1 MRQVRSSRA
10 TVYALLVLVLSCAF
24 ALACMVP
31 DMGSAW
37 ADDASESGA
46 ASYEQEQ
53 SPDAGNGGEQEG
65 DGDAVT
71 PGTPD
76 ASGDTEQPSAPGD
89 GVVSPDSEQPAEP
102 DAPATGD
109 SDQPGVPAP
118 GESAQP
124 DAPAA
129 GNPDSSAQPDVPA
142 TPDNSAGSGSD
153 QPSAPGDGAA
163 AGTDKPAEGDGN
175 PADKPAEKDDAADK
189 PAGDTEADAVTP
201 VAPVELL
208 NFAYARHAAPV
219 LGDKVPFV
227 VALQDENAQPAKG
240 VLTVRGALGDVAFE
254 STRIDGR
261 FLVFELATESLGAG
275 QAQLVQLEVTYA
287 DESRGV
293 VDFLADDAACVIEVA
308 QEAPE
313 AADAGAEGASDT
325 ADVVDPTAAQEASA
339 QDAAGKMS
347 LPADAR
353 LWVFQKDD
361 VAKVFDGPAI
371 EIEQAVAE
379 KLLALGFGEFE
390 VVPVPTEADALA
402 ASKPYLYKDTPA
414 NEWYVT
420 EGWLDYVSS
429 SDLMTGYTTGSD
441 AGNFGPQ
448 DQISR
453 AQVLVILYRYANPSS
468 DATTNPSSYG
478 TTTHFYDVA
487 TGEYFTAAVEW
498 AYQNGITTGYIGT
511 GLFGP
516 NDPVTRQDLA
526 TMLHRFAKGCGV
538 GGNLGNISSFPD
550 ANEVNAYA
558 WNAMR
563 WANGRGIITGDKTQT
578 PARLKPQA
586 NTTRAEAAK
595 MFTVLVRDTLDGA
608 QLQGPAWTYS
618 SLSTPNHY
626 LIAGGNITATP
637 QVSGST
643 SDLTYE
649 YGWYNTAGET
659 WRSGSKKDASFSYYL
674 GGSGTFTLWCQVTD
688 SNGISRI
695 QTAEVIVWQA
705 LAPTAN
711 DAWDMH
717 TWTIGVN
724 HTAPSNNGFT
734 FEYVWKKGMY
744 EDTATTLGREKS
756 TSTSKTVWLDSDGFY
771 WLYAKVTDP
780 EGHQSYA
787 GTRVKV
793 ISGDSVYVYN
803 MIRNLTSPTEWLLA
817 VDTESCLVGVYYKMP
832 YGWEEG
838 ALWLCSPGTY
848 YTPTVK
854 GLFSVGSRGY
864 YFDSYGVRCYYW
876 TQFYGDYLFHSTT
889 YYTSGAPKDTRLG
902 MHLSHG
908 CVRLETSNAK
918 WINETIPSGTTVYV
932 Y

>member
-10 TVYALLVLVLSCAF
+10 TVYALLVLVLSCVF
-24 ALACMVP
+24 ALACMAP
-31 DMGSAW
+31 GMGSAW
-37 ADDASESGA
+37 ADDASEPGTA
-46 ASYEQEQ
+46 GYEQQ
-53 SPDAGNGGEQEG
+53 GPATDNGGEQEG
-65 DGDAVT
+65 DGDDVT
-71 PGTPD
+71 PGAPD
-76 ASGDTEQPSAPGD
+76 APGDPDQPSAPGD
-89 GVVSPDSEQPAEP
+89 GVVSPDPGQPAEP
-102 DAPATGD
+102 GAPATGD
-109 SDQPGVPAP
+109 SDQPEAPVP
-118 GESAQP
+118 GEP
-124 DAPAA
+124 DAPAT
-129 GNPDSSAQPDVPA
+129 GNPDSPAQPDVPA
-142 TPDNSAGSGSD
+142 TPDNSAGIGSD
-153 QPSAPGDGAA
+153 QPSAPGEGAA
-163 AGTDKPAEGDGN
+163 SGADKPAEGDGN
-175 PADKPAEKDDAADK
+175 PADKPADKDDAADK
-189 PAGDTEADAVTP
+189 PAGDTEADDAAP
-201 VAPVELL
+201 VAPVELV
-208 NFAYARHAAPV
+208 NFAYASHAAPV

-240 VLTVRGALGDVAFE
+240 VLTVRGALGDVTFE
-254 STRIDGR
+254 STHVDGR
-261 FLVFELATESLGAG
+261 FLVFDLATESLGVG

-293 VDFLADDAACVIEVA
+293 VDFLADGAAYVIGVA

-313 AADAGAEGASDT
+313 AADAGAEGASD
-325 ADVVDPTAAQEASA
+325 AAAAADPTVAQEAFA
-339 QDAAGKMS
+339 QGAAVKMN

-353 LWVFQKDD
+353 LWLFQKDEP
-361 VAKVFDGPAI
+361 AKVFDGSSI
-371 EIEQAVAE
+371 EVEQAVAE
-379 KLLALGFGEFE
+379 KLLVLGFGEFE
-390 VVPVPTEADALA
+390 VVPAPTEADALA

-429 SDLMTGYTTGSD
+429 SGLMTGYTTGAD

-478 TTTHFYDVA
+478 KTSHFYDVP
-487 TGEYFTAAVEW
+487 TDEYFTAAVEW

-538 GGNLGNISSFPD
+538 GGSLGNISSFPD

-595 MFTVLVRDTLDGA
+595 MFTVLVRDTLNGA

-659 WRSGSKKDASFSYYL
+659 WRSGSKKDASFSFYL

-705 LAPTAN
+705 LAPTAT

-724 HTAPSNNGFT
+724 HTAPSNDGFT

-744 EDTATTLGREKS
+744 EDTAVTLGREKS
-756 TSTSKTVWLDSDGFY
+756 ISTSKTVWLDSDGFY
-771 WLYAKVTDP
+771 WLYTKVTDP

-803 MIRNLTSPTEWLLA
+803 KIRNLTSPTEWLLA

-848 YTPTVK
+848 YTPTVT

-889 YYTSGAPKDTRLG
+889 YSTNGSPIDTRLG

-908 CVRLETSNAK
+908 CVRLEISNAR
-918 WINETIPSGTTVYV
+918 WIYETIPSGTTVLV

>member
-10 TVYALLVLVLSCAF
+10 TVYALLVLVLSCVF
-24 ALACMVP
+24 ALACMAP
-31 DMGSAW
+31 GMGSAW
-37 ADDASESGA
+37 ADDASEPGTA
-46 ASYEQEQ
+46 GYEQQ
-53 SPDAGNGGEQEG
+53 GPATDNGGEQEG
-65 DGDAVT
+65 DGDDVT

-76 ASGDTEQPSAPGD
+76 ASGDAEQPAAPGD
-89 GVVSPDSEQPAEP
+89 APVSPDPEQPAGP
-102 DAPATGD
+102 DAPAAGNP
-109 SDQPGVPAP
+109 DQPESPAP
-118 GESAQP
+118 GES

-142 TPDNSAGSGSD
+142 TPDNSAGIGSD
-153 QPSAPGDGAA
+153 QPSAPGEGAA
-163 AGTDKPAEGDGN
+163 SGADKPAEGDGN
-175 PADKPAEKDDAADK
+175 PADKDDAADK

-201 VAPVELL
+201 VAPVELV
-208 NFAYARHAAPV
+208 NFAYASHAAPA
-219 LGDKVPFV
+219 LGDKVPFA

-240 VLTVRGALGDVAFE
+240 VLTVRGALGDVTFE
-254 STRIDGR
+254 STRTDGR
-261 FLVFELATESLGAG
+261 FLVFDLATESLGVG

-293 VDFLADDAACVIEVA
+293 VDFLADGAAYVIEVA

-313 AADAGAEGASDT
+313 AADAGAEGASD
-325 ADVVDPTAAQEASA
+325 AAAAADPTVAQEASA
-339 QDAAGKMS
+339 QGAAVKMN
-347 LPADAR
+347 LPTDAR
-353 LWVFQKDD
+353 LWLFQKDE
-361 VAKVFDGPAI
+361 VARVFDGPAI

-379 KLLALGFGEFE
+379 KLLVLGFGEFE
-390 VVPVPTEADALA
+390 VVPAPTEADALA

-420 EGWLDYVSS
+420 EGWLDYVTSS
-429 SDLMTGYTTGSD
+429 GLMTGYTTGAD

-478 TTTHFYDVA
+478 RTSHFYDVP
-487 TGEYFTAAVEW
+487 TGEYYTAAVEW

-595 MFTVLVRDTLDGA
+595 MFTVLVRDTLNGA

-659 WRSGSKKDASFSYYL
+659 WRSGSKKDASFSFYL

-688 SNGISRI
+688 SSGISRI

-705 LAPTAN
+705 LAPTATS
-711 DAWDMH
+711 AWDMH
-717 TWTIGVN
+717 SWTIGVN
-724 HTAPSNNGFT
+724 HTAPSNSGFT

-744 EDTATTLGREKS
+744 EDTAATLGREKS
-756 TSTSKTVWLDSDGFY
+756 TNTSKTVWLDSDGFY

-793 ISGDSVYVYN
+793 VSGASVYMYN
-803 MIRNLTSPTEWLLA
+803 EIRNLTSPTEWLLA

-838 ALWLCSPGTY
+838 ALWACSPGTY
-848 YTPTVK
+848 YTPTVT

-876 TQFYGDYLFHSTT
+876 TQFWGDYLFHSTT
-889 YYTSGAPKDTRLG
+889 YSTNGVPIDTRLG

-918 WINETIPSGTTVYV
+918 WIYETIPSGTTVYV

>member
-1 MRQVRSSRA
+1 MRQVRSSRV
-10 TVYALLVLVLSCAF
+10 TVYALLVLVLSCVF
-24 ALACMVP
+24 ALACMAP
-31 DMGSAW
+31 GMGSAW
-37 ADDASESGA
+37 ADDASESA
-46 ASYEQEQ
+46 AAGYEQQ
-53 SPDAGNGGEQEG
+53 APGAGDDGEQQG
-65 DGDAVT
+65 DGDAAT

-89 GVVSPDSEQPAEP
+89 GVVSPDPGQPAEP
-102 DAPATGD
+102 DTPATGD
-109 SDQPGVPAP
+109 PDQPAAPAP
-118 GESAQP
+118 GEPAQP
-124 DAPAA
+124 DAPA
-129 GNPDSSAQPDVPA
+129 
-142 TPDNSAGSGSD
+142 TPDNSTGAGSD

-163 AGTDKPAEGDGN
+163 AGADKPAEGDGSS
-175 PADKPAEKDDAADK
+175 ADKPAEKDDAADK
-189 PAGDTEADAVTP
+189 PAGDTEADAVIP
-201 VAPVELL
+201 VAPVELVS
-208 NFAYARHAAPV
+208 FAYASHAAPA
-219 LGDKVPFV
+219 LGDKVPLAI
-227 VALQDENAQPAKG
+227 ALQDENAQPAKG
-240 VLTVRGALGDVAFE
+240 VLTVRGALGDVTFE
-254 STRIDGR
+254 STRTDGR
-261 FLVFELATESLGAG
+261 FLVFDLATESLGVG
-275 QAQLVQLEVTYA
+275 QAQLVQLEVTFA
-287 DESRGV
+287 DGSRSV
-293 VDFLADDAACVIEVA
+293 VDFLADAAAYTIEVA
-308 QEAPE
+308 QEASAPTDVDAE
-313 AADAGAEGASDT
+313 DAPDAAD
-325 ADVVDPTAAQEASA
+325 PTVEQEASA
-339 QDAAGKMS
+339 QDASGKMN

-353 LWVFQKDD
+353 LWLFQKDEP
-361 VAKVFDGPAI
+361 AKVFDGSSI
-371 EIEQAVAE
+371 EVEQAVAE

-390 VVPVPTEADALA
+390 VVPAPIEPNTLSTE
-402 ASKPYLYKDTPA
+402 PYLYKDTPA

-420 EGWLDYVSS
+420 EGWLDYVTSS
-429 SDLMTGYTTGSD
+429 GLMTGYTTGAD

-478 TTTHFYDVA
+478 KTSHFYDVP
-487 TGEYFTAAVEW
+487 TGEYYTAAVEW

-595 MFTVLVRDTLDGA
+595 MFTVLVRDTLNGA

-659 WRSGSKKDASFSYYL
+659 WRSGSKKDASFSFYL

-705 LAPTAN
+705 LAPTATS
-711 DAWDMH
+711 AWDMH
-717 TWTIGVN
+717 SWTIGVN
-724 HTAPSNNGFT
+724 HTAPSNSGFT

-744 EDTATTLGREKS
+744 EDTAATLGREKS
-756 TSTSKTVWLDSDGFY
+756 TNTSKTVWLDSDGFY

-793 ISGDSVYVYN
+793 VSGASVYMYN
-803 MIRNLTSPTEWLLA
+803 EIRNLTSPTEWLLA

-838 ALWLCSPGTY
+838 ALWACSPGTY
-848 YTPTVK
+848 YTPTVT

-876 TQFYGDYLFHSTT
+876 TQFWGDYLFHSTT
-889 YYTSGAPKDTRLG
+889 YSTNGVPIDTRLG

-918 WINETIPSGTTVYV
+918 WIYETIPSGTTVYV

>member
-10 TVYALLVLVLSCAF
+10 TVYALLVLVLSCVF

-31 DMGSAW
+31 GMGSAW

-46 ASYEQEQ
+46 AGYEQQ
-53 SPDAGNGGEQEG
+53 GPDAGNGGEQEG

-71 PGTPD
+71 PGAPD
-76 ASGDTEQPSAPGD
+76 ASGDTEQPAAPGD
-89 GVVSPDSEQPAEP
+89 GVVSPDPEQPAEP
-102 DAPATGD
+102 DAPVTGD
-109 SDQPGVPAP
+109 PDQPAAPVP
-118 GESAQP
+118 GEPAQP
-124 DAPAA
+124 DAPA
-129 GNPDSSAQPDVPA
+129 
-142 TPDNSAGSGSD
+142 TPDNSTGAGSD

-163 AGTDKPAEGDGN
+163 AGADKPAEGDGST
-175 PADKPAEKDDAADK
+175 ADKPAEKDDAADK
-189 PAGDTEADAVTP
+189 PAGDTEADAV
-201 VAPVELL
+201 APAELV
-208 NFAYARHAAPV
+208 NFAYASHAAPA
-219 LGDKVPFV
+219 LGDKVSLAI
-227 VALQDENAQPAKG
+227 ALQDENAQPAKG
-240 VLTVRGALGDVAFE
+240 VLTVRGALGDVTFE
-254 STRIDGR
+254 SMRTDGR
-261 FLVFELATESLGAG
+261 FLVFDLDTESLGVG
-275 QAQLVQLEVTYA
+275 QAQLVQLEVTFA
-287 DESRGV
+287 DGSRSM
-293 VDFLADDAACVIEVA
+293 VDFLVDAAAYTIEVA
-308 QEAPE
+308 QEASAPTD
-313 AADAGAEGASDT
+313 ADAEGASSA
-325 ADVVDPTAAQEASA
+325 ADAADPTVVQ
-339 QDAAGKMS
+339 QDAAGKMN

-353 LWVFQKDD
+353 LWLFQKDEP
-361 VAKVFDGPAI
+361 AKVFDGFSI
-371 EIEQAVAE
+371 EVEQAVAE

-390 VVPVPTEADALA
+390 VVPAPAEPNILSTE
-402 ASKPYLYKDTPA
+402 PYLYKDTPA

-420 EGWLDYVSS
+420 EGWLDYVTSS
-429 SDLMTGYTTGSD
+429 GLMTGYTTGAD

-468 DATTNPSSYG
+468 GATTNPSSYG
-478 TTTHFYDVA
+478 TTTHFYDVP

-595 MFTVLVRDTLDGA
+595 MFTVLVRDTLNGA

-643 SDLTYE
+643 SDLSYE

-705 LAPTAN
+705 LAPTATSE
-711 DAWDMH
+711 WDMH

-724 HTAPSNNGFT
+724 HTAPSNSGFT

-744 EDTATTLGREKS
+744 EDTAATLGREKS
-756 TSTSKTVWLDSDGFY
+756 TNTSKTVWLDSDGFY

-793 ISGDSVYVYN
+793 VSGASVYMYN
-803 MIRNLTSPTEWLLA
+803 EIRNLTSPTEWLLA

-838 ALWLCSPGTY
+838 ALWACSPGTY
-848 YTPTVK
+848 YTPTVT

-876 TQFYGDYLFHSTT
+876 TQFWGDYLFHSTT
-889 YYTSGAPKDTRLG
+889 YSTNGVPIDTRLG

-918 WINETIPSGTTVYV
+918 WIYETIPSGTTVYV

>member
-1 MRQVRSSRA
+1 MRQVRSSRV
-10 TVYALLVLVLSCAF
+10 TVYALLVLVLSCVF
-24 ALACMVP
+24 ALACMAP
-31 DMGSAW
+31 GMGSAW
-37 ADDASESGA
+37 ADDASESGT
-46 ASYEQEQ
+46 ASYEQQ
-53 SPDAGNGGEQEG
+53 GPDAGDDGEQQG

-89 GVVSPDSEQPAEP
+89 GVVSPDPGQPAEP

-109 SDQPGVPAP
+109 PDQPAAPAP
-118 GESAQP
+118 GEPAQP
-124 DAPAA
+124 DA
-129 GNPDSSAQPDVPA
+129 PA
-142 TPDNSAGSGSD
+142 TPDNSAGAGSD

-163 AGTDKPAEGDGN
+163 DGADKPAEGDGSS
-175 PADKPAEKDDAADK
+175 ADKPAEKNDAADK
-189 PAGDTEADAVTP
+189 PAGDTEADAVAP
-201 VAPVELL
+201 VAPAELV
-208 NFAYARHAAPV
+208 NFAYASHAAPA
-219 LGDKVPFV
+219 LGDKVPLAI
-227 VALQDENAQPAKG
+227 ALQDENAQPAKG
-240 VLTVRGALGDVAFE
+240 VLTMRGALGDVAFE
-254 STRIDGR
+254 STRTDGR
-261 FLVFELATESLGAG
+261 FLVFDLATESLGVG
-275 QAQLVQLEVTYA
+275 QAQLVQLEVTFA
-287 DESRGV
+287 DGSRSV
-293 VDFLADDAACVIEVA
+293 VDFLADAAAYTIEVA
-308 QEAPE
+308 QEASAPTD
-313 AADAGAEGASDT
+313 ADAEDAPDA
-325 ADVVDPTAAQEASA
+325 ADPTAAQ
-339 QDAAGKMS
+339 QDASGKMN

-353 LWVFQKDD
+353 LWLFQKDEP
-361 VAKVFDGPAI
+361 AKVFDGSSI
-371 EIEQAVAE
+371 EVEQAVAE
-379 KLLALGFGEFE
+379 KLLVLGFGEFE
-390 VVPVPTEADALA
+390 VVPAPTEADALA

-420 EGWLDYVSS
+420 EGWLDYVTSS
-429 SDLMTGYTTGSD
+429 GLMTGYTTGAD

-478 TTTHFYDVA
+478 KTSHFYDVP

-626 LIAGGNITATP
+626 LIAGGNIIATP

-659 WRSGSKKDASFSYYL
+659 WRSGSKKDASFSFYL

-705 LAPTAN
+705 LAPTATS
-711 DAWDMH
+711 AWDMH
-717 TWTIGVN
+717 SWTIGVN
-724 HTAPSNNGFT
+724 HTAPSNSGFT

-803 MIRNLTSPTEWLLA
+803 KIRNLTSPTEWLLA

-848 YTPTVK
+848 YTPTVT

-889 YYTSGAPKDTRLG
+889 YSTNGSPIDTRLG

-908 CVRLETSNAK
+908 CVRLEISNAR
-918 WINETIPSGTTVYV
+918 WIYETIPSGTTVLV

>member
-1 MRQVRSSRA
+1 
-10 TVYALLVLVLSCAF
+10 
-24 ALACMVP
+24 
-31 DMGSAW
+31 MGSAW
-37 ADDASESGA
+37 ADDASESSIAG
-46 ASYEQEQ
+46 YEQQ
-53 SPDAGNGGEQEG
+53 QGPDAGNGGEQEG
-65 DGDAVT
+65 DGDDVT
-71 PGTPD
+71 PGAPD
-76 ASGDTEQPSAPGD
+76 ASGDTEQPAAPGD
-89 GVVSPDSEQPAEP
+89 GFVSPGPEQPAGP

-109 SDQPGVPAP
+109 PDQPGVPAP
-118 GESAQP
+118 GEP
-124 DAPAA
+124 
-129 GNPDSSAQPDVPA
+129 AQPDVPA
-142 TPDNSAGSGSD
+142 TPDNSAGAGSD
-153 QPSAPGDGAA
+153 QTSAPGDGVA
-163 AGTDKPAEGDGN
+163 AGADKPAEGDGST
-175 PADKPAEKDDAADK
+175 ADKPAEKDDAADK
-189 PAGDTEADAVTP
+189 PAGDTEVDA

-208 NFAYARHAAPV
+208 NFAYISHAAPV
-219 LGDKVPFV
+219 LGDKVLLAI
-227 VALQDENAQPAKG
+227 ALQDENAQLAKG
-240 VLTVRGALGDVAFE
+240 VLTVRGALGDVTFE
-254 STRIDGR
+254 STRTDGR
-261 FLVFELATESLGAG
+261 FLVFDLATESLGVG
-275 QAQLVQLEVTYA
+275 QAQLVQLEVTFA

-293 VDFLADDAACVIEVA
+293 VDFLVDAAAYVIEVA
-308 QEAPE
+308 QEASVPADAE
-313 AADAGAEGASDT
+313 DAPDAADS
-325 ADVVDPTAAQEASA
+325 TAAQETSA
-339 QDAAGKMS
+339 QDAAGKMN

-353 LWVFQKDD
+353 LWLFQKDEA
-361 VAKVFDGPAI
+361 AKVLDGSAI

-379 KLLALGFGEFE
+379 KLLSLGFGEFE
-390 VVPVPTEADALA
+390 VVPAPTEPNVL
-402 ASKPYLYKDTPA
+402 STEPYLYKDTPA

-420 EGWLDYVSS
+420 EGWLDYVTSS
-429 SDLMTGYTTGSD
+429 GLMTGYTTGAS

-478 TTTHFYDVA
+478 TTTHFYDVP
-487 TGEYFTAAVEW
+487 TGEYYTAAVEW

-578 PARLKPQA
+578 PARLKPQD

-595 MFTVLVRDTLDGA
+595 MFTVLVRDTLNGA

-705 LAPTAN
+705 LAPTATSE
-711 DAWDMH
+711 WDMH

-724 HTAPSNNGFT
+724 HTAPSNSGFT

-744 EDTATTLGREKS
+744 EDTAATLGREKS
-756 TSTSKTVWLDSDGFY
+756 TNTSKTVWLNSDGFY

-793 ISGDSVYVYN
+793 ISGDSVYMYN
-803 MIRNLTSPTEWLLA
+803 EIRNLTSPTEWLLA

-864 YFDSYGVRCYYW
+864 SFDSYGVRCYYW

-889 YYTSGAPKDTRLG
+889 YYTNGAPKDTRLG

-918 WINETIPSGTTVYV
+918 WIYETIPSGTTVYV

>member
-1 MRQVRSSRA
+1 MRQVRSSRV
-10 TVYALLVLVLSCAF
+10 TVYALLVLVLSCVF

-31 DMGSAW
+31 GMGSAW

-65 DGDAVT
+65 DGDAAT

-89 GVVSPDSEQPAEP
+89 GVVSPDPGQPAEP
-102 DAPATGD
+102 DTPATGD
-109 SDQPGVPAP
+109 SDQPAAPAP
-118 GESAQP
+118 GEPAQP
-124 DAPAA
+124 DAPA
-129 GNPDSSAQPDVPA
+129 
-142 TPDNSAGSGSD
+142 TPDNSTGAGSD
-153 QPSAPGDGAA
+153 QPSAPGDGAVA
-163 AGTDKPAEGDGN
+163 DTDKPAEGDGSS
-175 PADKPAEKDDAADK
+175 ADKPTEKDDAADK

-201 VAPVELL
+201 VAPAELL
-208 NFAYARHAAPV
+208 NFAYASHAAPA
-219 LGDKVPFV
+219 LGDKVPLAI
-227 VALQDENAQPAKG
+227 ALQDENAQPAKG
-240 VLTVRGALGDVAFE
+240 VLTVRGALGDVTFE
-254 STRIDGR
+254 STRTDGR
-261 FLVFELATESLGAG
+261 FLVFDLATESLGVG
-275 QAQLVQLEVTYA
+275 QAQLVQLEVTFA
-287 DESRGV
+287 DGSRSV
-293 VDFLADDAACVIEVA
+293 VDFLADAAAYTIEVA
-308 QEAPE
+308 QEASAPTDADAE
-313 AADAGAEGASDT
+313 DASSAADAAG
-325 ADVVDPTAAQEASA
+325 PTAAQ
-339 QDAAGKMS
+339 QDAAGKMN

-353 LWVFQKDD
+353 LWLFQKGEP
-361 VAKVFDGPAI
+361 AKVFDGSTI
-371 EIEQAVAE
+371 EVEQAMAE

-390 VVPVPTEADALA
+390 VVPAPTEIDALA

-420 EGWLDYVSS
+420 EGWLDYVTSS
-429 SDLMTGYTTGSD
+429 GLMTGYTTGAD

-478 TTTHFYDVA
+478 TTTHFYDVP
-487 TGEYFTAAVEW
+487 TGEYYTAAVEW

-595 MFTVLVRDTLDGA
+595 MFTVLVRDTLNGA

-643 SDLTYE
+643 SDLSYE

-659 WRSGSKKDASFSYYL
+659 WRSGSKKDTSFSYYL

-695 QTAEVIVWQA
+695 QSAEVIVWQA
-705 LAPTAN
+705 LAPTATSE
-711 DAWDMH
+711 WDMH

-724 HTAPSNNGFT
+724 HTAPSNSGFT

-744 EDTATTLGREKS
+744 EDTAATLGREKS
-756 TSTSKTVWLDSDGFY
+756 TNTSKTVWLDSDGFY

-854 GLFSVGSRGY
+854 GLFSVDSRGY

-889 YYTSGAPKDTRLG
+889 YYTNGAPKDTRLG

-918 WINETIPSGTTVYV
+918 WIYETIPSGTTVYV

>member
-1 MRQVRSSRA
+1 MRQGRSSRA
-10 TVYALLVLVLSCAF
+10 AVYALLVLVLSCVF

-31 DMGSAW
+31 GMGSAW
-37 ADDASESGA
+37 ADDASESSIAG
-46 ASYEQEQ
+46 YEQQ
-53 SPDAGNGGEQEG
+53 QGPDAGNGGEQEG
-65 DGDAVT
+65 DGDDVT
-71 PGTPD
+71 PGAPD
-76 ASGDTEQPSAPGD
+76 ASGDTEQPAAPGD
-89 GVVSPDSEQPAEP
+89 GVVSPGPEQPAGP

-109 SDQPGVPAP
+109 PDQPGVPAP
-118 GESAQP
+118 GEP
-124 DAPAA
+124 
-129 GNPDSSAQPDVPA
+129 AQPDVPA
-142 TPDNSAGSGSD
+142 TPDNSAGAGSD
-153 QPSAPGDGAA
+153 QPSAPGDGVA
-163 AGTDKPAEGDGN
+163 AGADKPAEGDGST
-175 PADKPAEKDDAADK
+175 ADKPAEKDDAADK
-189 PAGDTEADAVTP
+189 PAGDTEVDA

-208 NFAYARHAAPV
+208 NFAYISHAAPV
-219 LGDKVPFV
+219 LGDKVLLAI
-227 VALQDENAQPAKG
+227 ALQDENAQLAKG
-240 VLTVRGALGDVAFE
+240 VLTVRGALGDVTFE
-254 STRIDGR
+254 STRTDGR
-261 FLVFELATESLGAG
+261 FLVFDLATESLGVG
-275 QAQLVQLEVTYA
+275 QAQLVQLEVTFA

-293 VDFLADDAACVIEVA
+293 VDFLVDAAAYVIEVA
-308 QEAPE
+308 QEASVPADAE
-313 AADAGAEGASDT
+313 DAPDAADS
-325 ADVVDPTAAQEASA
+325 TAAQETSA
-339 QDAAGKMS
+339 QDAAGKMN

-353 LWVFQKDD
+353 LWLFQKDEA
-361 VAKVFDGPAI
+361 AKVLDGSAI

-379 KLLALGFGEFE
+379 KLLSLGFGEFE
-390 VVPVPTEADALA
+390 VVPAPTEPNVL
-402 ASKPYLYKDTPA
+402 STEPYLYKDTPA

-420 EGWLDYVSS
+420 EGWLDYVTSS
-429 SDLMTGYTTGSD
+429 GLMTGYTTGAS

-478 TTTHFYDVA
+478 TTTHFYDVP
-487 TGEYFTAAVEW
+487 TGEYYTAAVEW

-578 PARLKPQA
+578 PARLKPQD

-595 MFTVLVRDTLDGA
+595 MFTVLVRDTLNGA

-643 SDLTYE
+643 SDLAYE

-705 LAPTAN
+705 LAPTATSE
-711 DAWDMH
+711 WDMH

-724 HTAPSNNGFT
+724 HTAPSNSGFT

-744 EDTATTLGREKS
+744 EDTAATLGREKS
-756 TSTSKTVWLDSDGFY
+756 TNTSKTVWLNSDGFY

-793 ISGDSVYVYN
+793 ISGDSVYMYN
-803 MIRNLTSPTEWLLA
+803 EIRNLTSPTEWLLA

-848 YTPTVK
+848 YTPTVR

-864 YFDSYGVRCYYW
+864 SFDSYGVRCYYW

-889 YYTSGAPKDTRLG
+889 YYTNGAPKDTRLG

-918 WINETIPSGTTVYV
+918 WIYETIPSGTTVYV

>member
-1 MRQVRSSRA
+1 MRQVRSSRV
-10 TVYALLVLVLSCAF
+10 TVYALLVLVLSCVF
-24 ALACMVP
+24 VLACMVP
-31 DMGSAW
+31 GMGSAW

-46 ASYEQEQ
+46 ASYEREQ
-53 SPDAGNGGEQEG
+53 SPDAGNGGEREG
-65 DGDAVT
+65 DGDAAT

-89 GVVSPDSEQPAEP
+89 GVVSPDPGQPAEP
-102 DAPATGD
+102 DTPATGD
-109 SDQPGVPAP
+109 PDQPAAPAP
-118 GESAQP
+118 GEPAQP
-124 DAPAA
+124 DA
-129 GNPDSSAQPDVPA
+129 PA
-142 TPDNSAGSGSD
+142 TPDNSAGIGSD

-163 AGTDKPAEGDGN
+163 AGADKPAEGDGSS
-175 PADKPAEKDDAADK
+175 ADKPAEKDDAADK

-201 VAPVELL
+201 VAPAELV
-208 NFAYARHAAPV
+208 NFAYASHAAPA
-219 LGDKVPFV
+219 LGDKVPF
-227 VALQDENAQPAKG
+227 AIAPQDENAQPAKG
-240 VLTVRGALGDVAFE
+240 VLTVRGALGDVTFE
-254 STRIDGR
+254 STRTDGR
-261 FLVFELATESLGAG
+261 FLVFDLATESLGVG
-275 QAQLVQLEVTYA
+275 QAQLVQLEVTFA
-287 DESRGV
+287 DGSRSV
-293 VDFLADDAACVIEVA
+293 VDFLADAAAYTIEVA
-308 QEAPE
+308 QEASAPTD
-313 AADAGAEGASDT
+313 ADAEGASSA
-325 ADVVDPTAAQEASA
+325 ADAADPTAAQ
-339 QDAAGKMS
+339 QDAAGKMN

-353 LWVFQKDD
+353 LWLFQKDEP
-361 VAKVFDGPAI
+361 AKVFDGSSI
-371 EIEQAVAE
+371 EVEQAVAE

-390 VVPVPTEADALA
+390 VVSAPTEIDALA

-420 EGWLDYVSS
+420 EGWLDYVTSS
-429 SDLMTGYTTGSD
+429 GLMTGYTTGAD

-478 TTTHFYDVA
+478 TATHFYDVP
-487 TGEYFTAAVEW
+487 TGEYYTAAVEW

-578 PARLKPQA
+578 PARLKPQD

-595 MFTVLVRDTLDGA
+595 MFTVLVRDTLNGA

-659 WRSGSKKDASFSYYL
+659 WRSGSKKDTSFSFYL

-705 LAPTAN
+705 LAPTATSE
-711 DAWDMH
+711 WDMH

-724 HTAPSNNGFT
+724 HTAPSNSGFT

-744 EDTATTLGREKS
+744 EDTAATLGREKS
-756 TSTSKTVWLDSDGFY
+756 TNTSKTVWLDSDGFY

-793 ISGDSVYVYN
+793 VSGASVYMYN
-803 MIRNLTSPTEWLLA
+803 EIRNLTSPTEWLLA

-838 ALWLCSPGTY
+838 ALWACSPGTY
-848 YTPTVK
+848 YTPTVT

-889 YYTSGAPKDTRLG
+889 YYTNGAPKDTRLG

-918 WINETIPSGTTVYV
+918 WIYETIPSGTTVYV

>member
-10 TVYALLVLVLSCAF
+10 TVYALLVLVLSCVF
-24 ALACMVP
+24 ALACMAP
-31 DMGSAW
+31 GMGSAW

-46 ASYEQEQ
+46 ASYEQQ
-53 SPDAGNGGEQEG
+53 GPDAGDDGEQQG
-65 DGDAVT
+65 DGDAAM
-71 PGTPD
+71 PGAPD

-89 GVVSPDSEQPAEP
+89 GAVSPDPGQPAGP

-109 SDQPGVPAP
+109 SDQPEAPAP

-124 DAPAA
+124 DAPA
-129 GNPDSSAQPDVPA
+129 
-142 TPDNSAGSGSD
+142 TPDNSADTGSD

-163 AGTDKPAEGDGN
+163 AGTDKPAEGDGST
-175 PADKPAEKDDAADK
+175 ADKPAEKDDAADK

-201 VAPVELL
+201 VAPVELV
-208 NFAYARHAAPV
+208 NFAYASHAAPA
-219 LGDKVPFV
+219 LGDKVPLAI
-227 VALQDENAQPAKG
+227 ALQDENAQPAKG
-240 VLTVRGALGDVAFE
+240 VLTVRGALGDVTFE
-254 STRIDGR
+254 STRTDGR
-261 FLVFELATESLGAG
+261 FLVFDLATESLGVG
-275 QAQLVQLEVTYA
+275 QAQLVQLEVTFA
-287 DESRGV
+287 DGSRSV
-293 VDFLADDAACVIEVA
+293 VDFLADAAAYTIEVA
-308 QEAPE
+308 QEASAPT
-313 AADAGAEGASDT
+313 DAEGASDT
-325 ADVVDPTAAQEASA
+325 ADAADPMAAQETSA
-339 QDAAGKMS
+339 QDASGKMN

-353 LWVFQKDD
+353 LWLFQKDEP
-361 VAKVFDGPAI
+361 AKVFDGSSI
-371 EIEQAVAE
+371 EVEQAVAE

-390 VVPVPTEADALA
+390 VVPAPIEPNTLSTE
-402 ASKPYLYKDTPA
+402 PYLYKDTPA

-420 EGWLDYVSS
+420 EGWLDYVTSS
-429 SDLMTGYTTGSD
+429 GLMTGYTTGAD

-478 TTTHFYDVA
+478 TTTHFYDVP
-487 TGEYFTAAVEW
+487 TGEYYTAAVEW

-563 WANGRGIITGDKTQT
+563 WANGRGIITGDKTQA

-595 MFTVLVRDTLDGA
+595 MFTVLVRDTLNGA

-643 SDLTYE
+643 SDLSYE

-705 LAPTAN
+705 LAPTATSE
-711 DAWDMH
+711 WDMH

-724 HTAPSNNGFT
+724 HTAPSNSGFT

-744 EDTATTLGREKS
+744 EDTAATLGREKS
-756 TSTSKTVWLDSDGFY
+756 TNTSKTVWLDSDGFY

-793 ISGDSVYVYN
+793 VSGASVYMYN
-803 MIRNLTSPTEWLLA
+803 EIRNLTSPTEWLLA

-838 ALWLCSPGTY
+838 ALWACSPGTY
-848 YTPTVK
+848 YTPTVT

-876 TQFYGDYLFHSTT
+876 TQFWGDYLFHSTT
-889 YYTSGAPKDTRLG
+889 YSTNGVPIDTRLG

-918 WINETIPSGTTVYV
+918 WIYETIPSGTTVYV

>member
-1 MRQVRSSRA
+1 MRQVRSSRV
-10 TVYALLVLVLSCAF
+10 TVYALLVLVLSCVF

-31 DMGSAW
+31 GMGSAW

-53 SPDAGNGGEQEG
+53 SPDAGNGDEQEG
-65 DGDAVT
+65 DGDAAT

-89 GVVSPDSEQPAEP
+89 GVVSPGPEQPAGP

-109 SDQPGVPAP
+109 SDQPEAPAP

-124 DAPAA
+124 DAPA
-129 GNPDSSAQPDVPA
+129 
-142 TPDNSAGSGSD
+142 TPDNSAGTGSD

-163 AGTDKPAEGDGN
+163 AGTDKPAEGDGGT
-175 PADKPAEKDDAADK
+175 ADKPAEKDDAADK

-201 VAPVELL
+201 VAPAELL
-208 NFAYARHAAPV
+208 NFAYASHAAPA
-219 LGDKVPFV
+219 LGDKVPFAI
-227 VALQDENAQPAKG
+227 ALQDENVQPAKG
-240 VLTVRGALGDVAFE
+240 VLTVRGALGDVTFE
-254 STRIDGR
+254 STRTDGR
-261 FLVFELATESLGAG
+261 FLVFDLATESLGVG
-275 QAQLVQLEVTYA
+275 QAQLVQLEVTFS
-287 DESRGV
+287 DGSRSV
-293 VDFLADDAACVIEVA
+293 VDFLADAAAYTIEVA
-308 QEAPE
+308 QETSVP
-313 AADAGAEGASDT
+313 ADADAEGASSV
-325 ADVVDPTAAQEASA
+325 ADAADPAAAQ
-339 QDAAGKMS
+339 QDASGKMN

-353 LWVFQKDD
+353 LWLFQKDEP
-361 VAKVFDGPAI
+361 AKVLDGTTI

-390 VVPVPTEADALA
+390 VVPAPAEPNILSTE
-402 ASKPYLYKDTPA
+402 PYLYKDTPA

-420 EGWLDYVSS
+420 EGWLDYVTSS
-429 SDLMTGYTTGSD
+429 GLMTGYTTGAD

-468 DATTNPSSYG
+468 DATTNLSSYG
-478 TTTHFYDVA
+478 TTTHFYDVP
-487 TGEYFTAAVEW
+487 TGEYYTAAVEW

-563 WANGRGIITGDKTQT
+563 WANARGIITGDKTQT

-595 MFTVLVRDTLDGA
+595 MFTVLVRDTLNGA

-643 SDLTYE
+643 SDLSYE

-705 LAPTAN
+705 LAPTATSE
-711 DAWDMH
+711 WDMH

-724 HTAPSNNGFT
+724 HTAPSNSGFT

-744 EDTATTLGREKS
+744 EDTAATLGREKS
-756 TSTSKTVWLDSDGFY
+756 TNTSKTVWLDSDGFY

-793 ISGDSVYVYN
+793 VSGASVYMYN
-803 MIRNLTSPTEWLLA
+803 EIRNLTSPTEWLLA

-838 ALWLCSPGTY
+838 ALWACSPGTY
-848 YTPTVK
+848 YTPTVT

-889 YYTSGAPKDTRLG
+889 YYTNGAPKDTRLG

-918 WINETIPSGTTVYV
+918 WIYETIPSGTTVYV

>member
-10 TVYALLVLVLSCAF
+10 TVYALLVLVLSCVF

-31 DMGSAW
+31 GMGSAW
-37 ADDASESGA
+37 ADDASESA
-46 ASYEQEQ
+46 AAGYEQQ
-53 SPDAGNGGEQEG
+53 GPATDNGGEQEG
-65 DGDAVT
+65 DGDDVT

-76 ASGDTEQPSAPGD
+76 ASGDAEQPAAPGD
-89 GVVSPDSEQPAEP
+89 GPASPDPEQPA
-102 DAPATGD
+102 G
-109 SDQPGVPAP
+109 
-118 GESAQP
+118 P

-129 GNPDSSAQPDVPA
+129 GNPDQPAAPAPGEPDAPATGNPDSPAQPDVPA
-142 TPDNSAGSGSD
+142 TPGNSAGIGSD
-153 QPSAPGDGAA
+153 QPSAPGEGAA
-163 AGTDKPAEGDGN
+163 SGADKPAEGDGN
-175 PADKPAEKDDAADK
+175 PADKPADKDDAADK
-189 PAGDTEADAVTP
+189 PAGDTAADDAAP
-201 VAPVELL
+201 VPPVELV
-208 NFAYARHAAPV
+208 NFAYASHAAPV

-227 VALQDENAQPAKG
+227 VALQDENAQSAKA
-240 VLTVRGALGDVAFE
+240 VLTVRGALGDVTFE
-254 STRIDGR
+254 STRVDGR
-261 FLVFELATESLGAG
+261 FLVFDLATESLGVG

-293 VDFLADDAACVIEVA
+293 VDFLADGAAYVIEVA

-313 AADAGAEGASDT
+313 AADAGAEGASD
-325 ADVVDPTAAQEASA
+325 AAAAADPTAAQEASA
-339 QDAAGKMS
+339 QDAAVKMN
-347 LPADAR
+347 LPTDAR
-353 LWVFQKDD
+353 LWLFQKDE
-361 VAKVFDGPAI
+361 VARVFDGPAI

-379 KLLALGFGEFE
+379 KLLVLGFGEFE
-390 VVPVPTEADALA
+390 VVPAPTEADALA

-420 EGWLDYVSS
+420 EGWLDYVTSS
-429 SDLMTGYTTGSD
+429 GLMTGYTTGAD

-478 TTTHFYDVA
+478 KTTHFYDVP

-538 GGNLGNISSFPD
+538 GGNLGDISSFPD

-595 MFTVLVRDTLDGA
+595 MFTVLVRDTLNGA

-626 LIAGGNITATP
+626 LIAGGNIIATP

-659 WRSGSKKDASFSYYL
+659 WRSGSKKDASFSFYL

-705 LAPTAN
+705 LAPTAT

-744 EDTATTLGREKS
+744 EDTAVTLGREKS

-803 MIRNLTSPTEWLLA
+803 KIRNLTSPTEWLLA

-848 YTPTVK
+848 YTPTVT

-889 YYTSGAPKDTRLG
+889 YSTNGSPIDTRLG

-908 CVRLETSNAK
+908 CVRLEISNAR
-918 WINETIPSGTTVYV
+918 WIYETIPSGTTVLV

>member
-1 MRQVRSSRA
+1 MRQVRSSRV
-10 TVYALLVLVLSCAF
+10 TVYALLVLVLSCVF

-31 DMGSAW
+31 GMGSAW

-65 DGDAVT
+65 DGDAAT

-89 GVVSPDSEQPAEP
+89 GVVSPDPGQPAEP
-102 DAPATGD
+102 DTPATGD
-109 SDQPGVPAP
+109 PDQPAAPAP
-118 GESAQP
+118 GEPAQP
-124 DAPAA
+124 DA
-129 GNPDSSAQPDVPA
+129 PA
-142 TPDNSAGSGSD
+142 TPDNSAGIGSD

-163 AGTDKPAEGDGN
+163 AGADKPAEGDGSS
-175 PADKPAEKDDAADK
+175 ADKPAEKGDAADK
-189 PAGDTEADAVTP
+189 PAGDTEADAVIP
-201 VAPVELL
+201 VAPVELVS
-208 NFAYARHAAPV
+208 FAYASHAAPA
-219 LGDKVPFV
+219 LGDKVPLAI
-227 VALQDENAQPAKG
+227 ALQDENAQPAKG
-240 VLTVRGALGDVAFE
+240 VLTVRGALGDVTFE
-254 STRIDGR
+254 STRTDGR
-261 FLVFELATESLGAG
+261 FLVFDLATESLGVG
-275 QAQLVQLEVTYA
+275 QAQLVQLEVTFA
-287 DESRGV
+287 DGSRSM
-293 VDFLADDAACVIEVA
+293 VDFLVDAAAYVIEVA
-308 QEAPE
+308 QEASAPADADAE
-313 AADAGAEGASDT
+313 DAPGAADV
-325 ADVVDPTAAQEASA
+325 ADAADPTVAQ
-339 QDAAGKMS
+339 QDAAGKMN

-353 LWVFQKDD
+353 LWLFQKDES
-361 VAKVFDGPAI
+361 AKVFDGSSI
-371 EIEQAVAE
+371 KVEQAVAE
-379 KLLALGFGEFE
+379 KLLVLGFGEFE
-390 VVPVPTEADALA
+390 VVPAPIEPNILSTE
-402 ASKPYLYKDTPA
+402 SYLYKDTPA

-429 SDLMTGYTTGSD
+429 SGLMTGYTTGSD

-478 TTTHFYDVA
+478 KTTHFYDVP

-595 MFTVLVRDTLDGA
+595 MFTVLVRDTLNGA

-659 WRSGSKKDASFSYYL
+659 WRSGSKKDASFSFYL

-705 LAPTAN
+705 LAPTATS
-711 DAWDMH
+711 AWDMH
-717 TWTIGVN
+717 SWTIGVN
-724 HTAPSNNGFT
+724 HTAPLNSGFT

-744 EDTATTLGREKS
+744 EDTAATLGREKS
-756 TSTSKTVWLDSDGFY
+756 ASTSKTVWLDSDGFY

-780 EGHQSYA
+780 EGHESYA

-793 ISGDSVYVYN
+793 VSGASVYMYN
-803 MIRNLTSPTEWLLA
+803 EIRNLTSPTEWLLA

-838 ALWLCSPGTY
+838 ALWACSPGTY
-848 YTPTVK
+848 YTPTVT

-889 YYTSGAPKDTRLG
+889 YYTNGAPKDTRLG

>member
-10 TVYALLVLVLSCAF
+10 TVYALLVLVLSCVF
-24 ALACMVP
+24 ALACMAP
-31 DMGSAW
+31 GMGSAW

-65 DGDAVT
+65 DGAAVM
-71 PGTPD
+71 PGAPD
-76 ASGDTEQPSAPGD
+76 VSGDTEKPAVPGD
-89 GVVSPDSEQPAEP
+89 GFVAPDPGQPAEP

-109 SDQPGVPAP
+109 PDQPAAPAP
-118 GESAQP
+118 GEPAQP
-124 DAPAA
+124 DA
-129 GNPDSSAQPDVPA
+129 PA
-142 TPDNSAGSGSD
+142 TPDNSAGIGSD
-153 QPSAPGDGAA
+153 QPSAPGEGAA
-163 AGTDKPAEGDGN
+163 SGADKPAEGDGSS
-175 PADKPAEKDDAADK
+175 ADKPAEKDDAADK
-189 PAGDTEADAVTP
+189 PAGDTEADAVAP
-201 VAPVELL
+201 VAPAELV
-208 NFAYARHAAPV
+208 NFAYASHAAPA
-219 LGDKVPFV
+219 LGDKVPLAI
-227 VALQDENAQPAKG
+227 ALQDENAQPAKG
-240 VLTVRGALGDVAFE
+240 VLTVRGALGDVTFE
-254 STRIDGR
+254 STRTDGR
-261 FLVFELATESLGAG
+261 FLVFDLATESLGVG
-275 QAQLVQLEVTYA
+275 QAQLVQLEVTFA

-293 VDFLADDAACVIEVA
+293 VDFLADAAAYVIEVA

-313 AADAGAEGASDT
+313 AADADAEDAPD
-325 ADVVDPTAAQEASA
+325 AADPTAAQ
-339 QDAAGKMS
+339 QDAAGKMN

-353 LWVFQKDD
+353 LWLFQKDEP
-361 VAKVFDGPAI
+361 AKVFDGSSI
-371 EIEQAVAE
+371 EVEQAVAE

-390 VVPVPTEADALA
+390 VVSAPTEIDALA
-402 ASKPYLYKDTPA
+402 ASEPYLYKDTPA

-420 EGWLDYVSS
+420 EGWLDYVTSS
-429 SDLMTGYTTGSD
+429 GLMTGYTTGAD

-478 TTTHFYDVA
+478 TTTHFYDVP

-595 MFTVLVRDTLDGA
+595 MFTVLVRDTLNGA

-643 SDLTYE
+643 SDLSYE

-659 WRSGSKKDASFSYYL
+659 WRSGSKKDTSFSYYL

-695 QTAEVIVWQA
+695 QSAEVIVWQA
-705 LAPTAN
+705 LAPTATSE
-711 DAWDMH
+711 WDMH

-724 HTAPSNNGFT
+724 HTAPSNSGFT

-744 EDTATTLGREKS
+744 EDTAATLGREKS
-756 TSTSKTVWLDSDGFY
+756 TNTSKTVWLDSDGFY

-854 GLFSVGSRGY
+854 GLFSVDSRGY

-889 YYTSGAPKDTRLG
+889 YYTNGAPKDTRLG

-918 WINETIPSGTTVYV
+918 WIYETIPSGTTVYV

>member
-1 MRQVRSSRA
+1 MRQGRSSRA
-10 TVYALLVLVLSCAF
+10 AVYALLVLVLSCVF

-31 DMGSAW
+31 GMGSAW
-37 ADDASESGA
+37 ADDASESSIAG
-46 ASYEQEQ
+46 YEQQ
-53 SPDAGNGGEQEG
+53 QGPDAGNGGEQEG
-65 DGDAVT
+65 DGDDVT
-71 PGTPD
+71 PGAPD
-76 ASGDTEQPSAPGD
+76 ASGDTEQPAAPGD
-89 GVVSPDSEQPAEP
+89 GVVSPGPEQPAGP

-109 SDQPGVPAP
+109 PDQPGVPAP
-118 GESAQP
+118 GEP
-124 DAPAA
+124 
-129 GNPDSSAQPDVPA
+129 AQPDVPA
-142 TPDNSAGSGSD
+142 TPDNSAGAGSD
-153 QPSAPGDGAA
+153 QPSAPGDGVA
-163 AGTDKPAEGDGN
+163 AGADKPAEGDGST
-175 PADKPAEKDDAADK
+175 ADKPAEKDDAADK
-189 PAGDTEADAVTP
+189 PAGDTEVDA

-208 NFAYARHAAPV
+208 NFAYISHAAPV
-219 LGDKVPFV
+219 LGDKVLLAI
-227 VALQDENAQPAKG
+227 ALQDENAQLAKG
-240 VLTVRGALGDVAFE
+240 VLTVRGALGDVTFE
-254 STRIDGR
+254 STRTDGR
-261 FLVFELATESLGAG
+261 FLVFDLATESLGVG
-275 QAQLVQLEVTYA
+275 QAQLVQLEVTFA

-293 VDFLADDAACVIEVA
+293 VDFLVDAAAYVIEVA
-308 QEAPE
+308 QEASVPADAE
-313 AADAGAEGASDT
+313 DAPDAADS
-325 ADVVDPTAAQEASA
+325 TAAQETSA
-339 QDAAGKMS
+339 QDAAGKMN

-353 LWVFQKDD
+353 LWLFQKDEA
-361 VAKVFDGPAI
+361 AKVLDGSAI

-379 KLLALGFGEFE
+379 KLLVLGFGEFE
-390 VVPVPTEADALA
+390 VVPAPTEPNVL
-402 ASKPYLYKDTPA
+402 STEPYLYKDTPA

-420 EGWLDYVSS
+420 EGWLDYVTSS
-429 SDLMTGYTTGSD
+429 GLMTGYTTGAD

-478 TTTHFYDVA
+478 TTTHFYDVP
-487 TGEYFTAAVEW
+487 TGEYYTAAVEW

-578 PARLKPQA
+578 PARLKPQD

-595 MFTVLVRDTLDGA
+595 MFTVLVRDTLNGA

-705 LAPTAN
+705 LAPTATSE
-711 DAWDMH
+711 WDMH

-724 HTAPSNNGFT
+724 HTAPSNSGFT

-744 EDTATTLGREKS
+744 EDTAATLGREKS
-756 TSTSKTVWLDSDGFY
+756 TNTSKTVWLNSDGFY

-793 ISGDSVYVYN
+793 ISGDSVYMYN
-803 MIRNLTSPTEWLLA
+803 EIRNLTSPTEWLLA

-864 YFDSYGVRCYYW
+864 SFDSYGVRCYYW

-889 YYTSGAPKDTRLG
+889 YSTNGVPIDTRLG

-918 WINETIPSGTTVYV
+918 WIYETIPSGTTVYV

>member
-1 MRQVRSSRA
+1 
-10 TVYALLVLVLSCAF
+10 
-24 ALACMVP
+24 
-31 DMGSAW
+31 MGSAW
-37 ADDASESGA
+37 ADDASESGTA
-46 ASYEQEQ
+46 GYEQEQ
-53 SPDAGNGGEQEG
+53 GPDASNGDELEG
-65 DGDAVT
+65 DGDAAT

-89 GVVSPDSEQPAEP
+89 GVVSPGPEQPAGP

-109 SDQPGVPAP
+109 SDQPEAPAP
-118 GESAQP
+118 GEP
-124 DAPAA
+124 DVP
-129 GNPDSSAQPDVPA
+129 AQPDVPA
-142 TPDNSAGSGSD
+142 TPDNSAGIGSD

-163 AGTDKPAEGDGN
+163 DGADKPAEGDGSS
-175 PADKPAEKDDAADK
+175 ADKPAEKDDAADK
-189 PAGDTEADAVTP
+189 PAGDTEADVVIP
-201 VAPVELL
+201 VAPAELV
-208 NFAYARHAAPV
+208 NFAYASHAAPA
-219 LGDKVPFV
+219 LGDKVPLAI
-227 VALQDENAQPAKG
+227 ALQDENAQPAKG
-240 VLTVRGALGDVAFE
+240 VLTVRGALGDVTFE
-254 STRIDGR
+254 STRTDGR
-261 FLVFELATESLGAG
+261 FLVFDLATESLGVG
-275 QAQLVQLEVTYA
+275 QAQLVQLEVTFA
-287 DESRGV
+287 DGSRSV
-293 VDFLADDAACVIEVA
+293 VDFLADAAAYAIEVA
-308 QEAPE
+308 QEASAPTD
-313 AADAGAEGASDT
+313 ADAEGASSA
-325 ADVVDPTAAQEASA
+325 ADAAGPTAAQ
-339 QDAAGKMS
+339 QDAAGKMN

-353 LWVFQKDD
+353 LWLFQKDEP
-361 VAKVFDGPAI
+361 AKVFDGSSI
-371 EIEQAVAE
+371 EVEQAVAE

-390 VVPVPTEADALA
+390 VVSAPTEIDALA

-420 EGWLDYVSS
+420 EGWLDYVTSS
-429 SDLMTGYTTGSD
+429 GLMTGYTTGAD

-478 TTTHFYDVA
+478 KTSHFYDVP

-538 GGNLGNISSFPD
+538 GGNLGDISSFPD

-595 MFTVLVRDTLDGA
+595 MFTVLVRDTLNGA

-659 WRSGSKKDASFSYYL
+659 WRSGSKKDASFSFYL

-705 LAPTAN
+705 LAPTATSE
-711 DAWDMH
+711 WDMH

-724 HTAPSNNGFT
+724 HTAPSNSGFT

-744 EDTATTLGREKS
+744 EDTAATLGREKS
-756 TSTSKTVWLDSDGFY
+756 TNTSKTVWLDSDGFY

-793 ISGDSVYVYN
+793 VSGASVYMYN
-803 MIRNLTSPTEWLLA
+803 EIRNLTSPTEWLLA

-838 ALWLCSPGTY
+838 ALWACSPGTY
-848 YTPTVK
+848 YTPTVT

-876 TQFYGDYLFHSTT
+876 TQFWGDYLFHSTT
-889 YYTSGAPKDTRLG
+889 YSTNGVPIDTRLG

-918 WINETIPSGTTVYV
+918 WIYETIPSGTTVYV

>member
-201 VAPVELL
+201 VAPAELL
-208 NFAYARHAAPV
+208 NFAYASHAAPA
-219 LGDKVPFV
+219 LGDKVPFA

-240 VLTVRGALGDVAFE
+240 VLTVRGALGDVTFE
-254 STRIDGR
+254 STRTDGR
-261 FLVFELATESLGAG
+261 FLVFDLATESLGVG

-293 VDFLADDAACVIEVA
+293 VDFLVDAAAYVIEVA

-313 AADAGAEGASDT
+313 AADVADADAGE
-325 ADVVDPTAAQEASA
+325 AANQDAMQEVSA
-339 QDAAGKMS
+339 QDASGKMN

-353 LWVFQKDD
+353 LWLFQKDEA
-361 VAKVFDGPAI
+361 AKVLDGSAI

-390 VVPVPTEADALA
+390 VVPAPIEADPLA

-420 EGWLDYVSS
+420 EGWLDYVTSS
-429 SDLMTGYTTGSD
+429 GLMTGYTTGAD

-478 TTTHFYDVA
+478 TTTHFYDVP
-487 TGEYFTAAVEW
+487 TGEYYTAAVEW

-643 SDLTYE
+643 SGLTYE

-659 WRSGSKKDASFSYYL
+659 WRSGSKKDASFSFYL

-705 LAPTAN
+705 LAPTAT

-724 HTAPSNNGFT
+724 HTAPSNDGFT

-803 MIRNLTSPTEWLLA
+803 KIRNLTSPTEWLLA

-848 YTPTVK
+848 YTPTVT

-889 YYTSGAPKDTRLG
+889 YSTNGSPIDTRLG

-908 CVRLETSNAK
+908 CVRLEISNAR
-918 WINETIPSGTTVYV
+918 WIYETIPSGTTVLV

>member
-1 MRQVRSSRA
+1 
-10 TVYALLVLVLSCAF
+10 
-24 ALACMVP
+24 
-31 DMGSAW
+31 MGSAW
-37 ADDASESGA
+37 ADDASESSIAG
-46 ASYEQEQ
+46 YEQQ
-53 SPDAGNGGEQEG
+53 QGPDAGNGGEQEG
-65 DGDAVT
+65 DGDDVT
-71 PGTPD
+71 PGAPD
-76 ASGDTEQPSAPGD
+76 ASGDTEQPAAPGD
-89 GVVSPDSEQPAEP
+89 GVVSPGPEQPAGP

-109 SDQPGVPAP
+109 PDQPGVPAP
-118 GESAQP
+118 GEP
-124 DAPAA
+124 
-129 GNPDSSAQPDVPA
+129 AQPDVPA
-142 TPDNSAGSGSD
+142 TPDNSAGAGSD
-153 QPSAPGDGAA
+153 QTSAPGDGVA
-163 AGTDKPAEGDGN
+163 AGADKPAEGDGST
-175 PADKPAEKDDAADK
+175 ADKPAEKDDAADK
-189 PAGDTEADAVTP
+189 PAGDTEVDA

-208 NFAYARHAAPV
+208 NFAYISHAAPV
-219 LGDKVPFV
+219 LGDKVLLAI
-227 VALQDENAQPAKG
+227 ALQDENAQLAKG
-240 VLTVRGALGDVAFE
+240 VLTVRGALGDVTFE
-254 STRIDGR
+254 STRTDGR
-261 FLVFELATESLGAG
+261 FLVFDLATESLGVG
-275 QAQLVQLEVTYA
+275 QAQLVQLEVTFA

-293 VDFLADDAACVIEVA
+293 VDFLVDAAAYVIEVA
-308 QEAPE
+308 QEASVPADAE
-313 AADAGAEGASDT
+313 DAPDAADS
-325 ADVVDPTAAQEASA
+325 TAAQETSA
-339 QDAAGKMS
+339 QDAAGKMN

-353 LWVFQKDD
+353 LWLFQKDEA
-361 VAKVFDGPAI
+361 AKVLDGSAI

-379 KLLALGFGEFE
+379 KLLVLGFGEFE
-390 VVPVPTEADALA
+390 VVPAPTEPNVL
-402 ASKPYLYKDTPA
+402 STEPYLYKDTPA

-420 EGWLDYVSS
+420 EGWLDYVTSS
-429 SDLMTGYTTGSD
+429 GLMTGYTTGAS

-478 TTTHFYDVA
+478 TTTHFYDVP
-487 TGEYFTAAVEW
+487 TGEYYTAAVEW

-578 PARLKPQA
+578 PARLKPQD

-595 MFTVLVRDTLDGA
+595 MFTVLVRDTLNGA

-705 LAPTAN
+705 LAPTATSE
-711 DAWDMH
+711 WDMH

-724 HTAPSNNGFT
+724 HTAPSNSGFT

-744 EDTATTLGREKS
+744 EDTAATLGREKS
-756 TSTSKTVWLDSDGFY
+756 TNTSKTVWLNSDGFY
-771 WLYAKVTDP
+771 WLYDKVTDP

-793 ISGDSVYVYN
+793 ISGDSVYMYN
-803 MIRNLTSPTEWLLA
+803 EIRNLTSPTEWLLA

-848 YTPTVK
+848 YTPTVR

-864 YFDSYGVRCYYW
+864 SFDSYGVRCYYW

-889 YYTSGAPKDTRLG
+889 YYTNGAPKDTRLG

-918 WINETIPSGTTVYV
+918 WIYETIPSGTTVYV

>member
-1 MRQVRSSRA
+1 MRQVRSSRV
-10 TVYALLVLVLSCAF
+10 TVYALLVLVLSCVF
-24 ALACMVP
+24 ALACMAP
-31 DMGSAW
+31 GMGSAW
-37 ADDASESGA
+37 ADDASESA
-46 ASYEQEQ
+46 AAGYEQQ
-53 SPDAGNGGEQEG
+53 APGAGDDGEQQG
-65 DGDAVT
+65 DGDAAT

-89 GVVSPDSEQPAEP
+89 GVVSPDPGQPAEP
-102 DAPATGD
+102 DTPATGD
-109 SDQPGVPAP
+109 PDQPAAPAP
-118 GESAQP
+118 GEPAQP
-124 DAPAA
+124 DAPA
-129 GNPDSSAQPDVPA
+129 
-142 TPDNSAGSGSD
+142 TPDNSTGAGSD

-163 AGTDKPAEGDGN
+163 AGADKPAEGDGSS
-175 PADKPAEKDDAADK
+175 ADKPAEKDDAADK
-189 PAGDTEADAVTP
+189 PAGDTEADAVIP
-201 VAPVELL
+201 VAPVELVS
-208 NFAYARHAAPV
+208 FAYASHAAPA
-219 LGDKVPFV
+219 LGDKVPLAI
-227 VALQDENAQPAKG
+227 ALQDENAQPAKG
-240 VLTVRGALGDVAFE
+240 VLTVRGALGDVTFE
-254 STRIDGR
+254 STRTDGR
-261 FLVFELATESLGAG
+261 FLVFDLATESLGVG
-275 QAQLVQLEVTYA
+275 QAQLVQLEVTFA
-287 DESRGV
+287 DGSRSV
-293 VDFLADDAACVIEVA
+293 VDFLADAAAYTIEVA
-308 QEAPE
+308 QEASAPTDVDAE
-313 AADAGAEGASDT
+313 DAPDAAD
-325 ADVVDPTAAQEASA
+325 PTVEQEASA
-339 QDAAGKMS
+339 QDASGKMN

-353 LWVFQKDD
+353 LWLFQKDEP
-361 VAKVFDGPAI
+361 AKVFDGSSI
-371 EIEQAVAE
+371 EVEQAVAE

-390 VVPVPTEADALA
+390 VVPAPIEPNTLSTE
-402 ASKPYLYKDTPA
+402 PYLYKDTPA

-420 EGWLDYVSS
+420 EGWLDYVTSS
-429 SDLMTGYTTGSD
+429 GLMTGYTTGAD

-478 TTTHFYDVA
+478 KTSHFYDVP
-487 TGEYFTAAVEW
+487 TGEYYTAAVEW

-595 MFTVLVRDTLDGA
+595 MFTVLVRDTLNGA

-659 WRSGSKKDASFSYYL
+659 WRSGSKKDASFSFYL

-705 LAPTAN
+705 LAPTATS
-711 DAWDMH
+711 AWDMH
-717 TWTIGVN
+717 SWTIGVN
-724 HTAPSNNGFT
+724 HTAPSNSGFT

-744 EDTATTLGREKS
+744 EDTAATLGREKS
-756 TSTSKTVWLDSDGFY
+756 TNTSKTVWLDSDGFY

-793 ISGDSVYVYN
+793 VSGASVYMYN
-803 MIRNLTSPTEWLLA
+803 EIRNLTSPTEWLLA

-838 ALWLCSPGTY
+838 ALWACSPGTY
-848 YTPTVK
+848 YTPTVT

-864 YFDSYGVRCYYW
+864 YFDSYGVRCYFW
-876 TQFYGDYLFHSTT
+876 TQFWGDYLFHSTT
-889 YYTSGAPKDTRLG
+889 YSTNGVPIDTRLG

-918 WINETIPSGTTVYV
+918 WIYETIPSGTTVYV

>member
-10 TVYALLVLVLSCAF
+10 TVYALLVLVLSCVF
-24 ALACMVP
+24 ALACMAP
-31 DMGSAW
+31 GMGSAW
-37 ADDASESGA
+37 ADDASESA
-46 ASYEQEQ
+46 AAGYEQGQ
-53 SPDAGNGGEQEG
+53 TPDAGNGGEQEG
-65 DGDAVT
+65 DGDAAM
-71 PGTPD
+71 PGAPD
-76 ASGDTEQPSAPGD
+76 ASGDPDQPSAPGG
-89 GVVSPDSEQPAEP
+89 GVVSPDPGQPAEP

-109 SDQPGVPAP
+109 SDQPEAPAP
-118 GESAQP
+118 GEP
-124 DAPAA
+124 
-129 GNPDSSAQPDVPA
+129 AQPDVPA
-142 TPDNSAGSGSD
+142 TPDNSTGAGSD

-163 AGTDKPAEGDGN
+163 AGADQPAEGDGSS
-175 PADKPAEKDDAADK
+175 ADKPAEKDDAADK
-189 PAGDTEADAVTP
+189 PAGDTEADAVIP
-201 VAPVELL
+201 VAPAELL
-208 NFAYARHAAPV
+208 NFAYASHAASA
-219 LGDKVPFV
+219 LGDKVPLSI
-227 VALQDENAQPAKG
+227 ALQDENAQPAKG

-254 STRIDGR
+254 STRTDGR
-261 FLVFELATESLGAG
+261 FLVFDLATESLGVG
-275 QAQLVQLEVTYA
+275 QAQLVQLEVTFA
-287 DESRGV
+287 DGSRSV
-293 VDFLADDAACVIEVA
+293 VDFLADAAAYTIEVA
-308 QEAPE
+308 QEASAPTD
-313 AADAGAEGASDT
+313 ADAEGASSA
-325 ADVVDPTAAQEASA
+325 ADAADPTAAQ
-339 QDAAGKMS
+339 QDAAGKMN

-353 LWVFQKDD
+353 LWLFQKDEP
-361 VAKVFDGPAI
+361 AKVFDGSSI
-371 EIEQAVAE
+371 EVEQAVAE

-390 VVPVPTEADALA
+390 VVPAPTEIDALA

-420 EGWLDYVSS
+420 EGWLDYVTSS
-429 SDLMTGYTTGSD
+429 GLMTGYTTGAD

-478 TTTHFYDVA
+478 TTTHFYDVPA
-487 TGEYFTAAVEW
+487 GEYFTAAVEW

-538 GGNLGNISSFPD
+538 GGNLGGISSFPD

-578 PARLKPQA
+578 PARLKPQD

-595 MFTVLVRDTLDGA
+595 MFTVLVRDTLNGA

-659 WRSGSKKDASFSYYL
+659 WRSGSKKDTSFSYYL

-705 LAPTAN
+705 LAPTATSE
-711 DAWDMH
+711 WDMH

-724 HTAPSNNGFT
+724 HTAPSNSGFT

-744 EDTATTLGREKS
+744 EDTAATLGREKS
-756 TSTSKTVWLDSDGFY
+756 TNTSKTVWLDSDGFY

-854 GLFSVGSRGY
+854 GLFSVDSRGY

-889 YYTSGAPKDTRLG
+889 YYTNGAPKDTRLG

-918 WINETIPSGTTVYV
+918 WIYETIPSGTTVYV

>member
-1 MRQVRSSRA
+1 MRQVRSSRT
-10 TVYALLVLVLSCAF
+10 TVYALLVLVLSCVF
-24 ALACMVP
+24 ALACMAP
-31 DMGSAW
+31 GMGSAW
-37 ADDASESGA
+37 ADDAFESA
-46 ASYEQEQ
+46 AAGYEQGQ
-53 SPDAGNGGEQEG
+53 APDAGNGGEQEG
-65 DGDAVT
+65 DGDAVM
-71 PGTPD
+71 PGAPD
-76 ASGDTEQPSAPGD
+76 ASGDTEKPAAPGD
-89 GVVSPDSEQPAEP
+89 GVASPDPGQPAEP

-109 SDQPGVPAP
+109 PDQPAAPAP
-118 GESAQP
+118 GEPAQP
-124 DAPAA
+124 DAPAM
-129 GNPDSSAQPDVPA
+129 
-142 TPDNSAGSGSD
+142 PDNSTGAGSD

-163 AGTDKPAEGDGN
+163 DGADKPAEGDGSS
-175 PADKPAEKDDAADK
+175 ADKPAEKDDAADK
-189 PAGDTEADAVTP
+189 PAGDTEAGAVAP
-201 VAPVELL
+201 VAPAELV
-208 NFAYARHAAPV
+208 NFAYVSHAAPA
-219 LGDKVPFV
+219 LGDKVPLAI
-227 VALQDENAQPAKG
+227 ALQDENAQPAKG
-240 VLTVRGALGDVAFE
+240 VLTVRGALGDVTFE
-254 STRIDGR
+254 STHTDGR
-261 FLVFELATESLGAG
+261 FLVFDLTTESLGVG
-275 QAQLVQLEVTYA
+275 QAQLVQLEVTFA
-287 DESRGV
+287 DGSRSV
-293 VDFLADDAACVIEVA
+293 VNFLADAAAYTIEVA
-308 QEAPE
+308 QEASAPTD
-313 AADAGAEGASDT
+313 ADAEGASSA
-325 ADVVDPTAAQEASA
+325 ADAADPTVVQ
-339 QDAAGKMS
+339 QDAAGKMN
-347 LPADAR
+347 LPIDAR
-353 LWVFQKDD
+353 LWLFQKDEP
-361 VAKVFDGPAI
+361 AKVFDGFSI
-371 EIEQAVAE
+371 EVEQAVAE

-390 VVPVPTEADALA
+390 VVPAPTEIDALA

-420 EGWLDYVSS
+420 EGWLDYVTSS
-429 SDLMTGYTTGSD
+429 GLMTGYTTGAA

-478 TTTHFYDVA
+478 TTTHFYDVP
-487 TGEYFTAAVEW
+487 TGEYYTAAVEW

-538 GGNLGNISSFPD
+538 GGNLGDISSFPD

-595 MFTVLVRDTLDGA
+595 MFTVLVRDTLNGA

-643 SDLTYE
+643 SDLSYE

-705 LAPTAN
+705 LAPTATSE
-711 DAWDMH
+711 WDMH

-724 HTAPSNNGFT
+724 HTAPSNSGFT

-744 EDTATTLGREKS
+744 EDTAATLGREKS
-756 TSTSKTVWLDSDGFY
+756 TNTSKTVWLDSDGFY

-793 ISGDSVYVYN
+793 VSGASVYMYN
-803 MIRNLTSPTEWLLA
+803 EIRNLTSPTEWLLA

-838 ALWLCSPGTY
+838 ALWACSPGTY
-848 YTPTVK
+848 YTPTVT

-876 TQFYGDYLFHSTT
+876 TQFWGDYLFHSTT
-889 YYTSGAPKDTRLG
+889 YSTNGVPIDTRLG

-918 WINETIPSGTTVYV
+918 WIYETIPSGTTVYV

>member
-1 MRQVRSSRA
+1 MRQGRSSRA
-10 TVYALLVLVLSCAF
+10 AVYALLVLVLSCVF

-31 DMGSAW
+31 GMGSAW
-37 ADDASESGA
+37 ADDASESSIAG
-46 ASYEQEQ
+46 YEQQ
-53 SPDAGNGGEQEG
+53 QGPDAGNGGEQEG
-65 DGDAVT
+65 DGDDVT
-71 PGTPD
+71 PGAPD
-76 ASGDTEQPSAPGD
+76 ASGDTEQPAAPGD
-89 GVVSPDSEQPAEP
+89 GVVSPGPEQPAGS

-109 SDQPGVPAP
+109 PDQPGVPAP
-118 GESAQP
+118 GEP
-124 DAPAA
+124 
-129 GNPDSSAQPDVPA
+129 AQPDVPA
-142 TPDNSAGSGSD
+142 TPDNSAGAGSD
-153 QPSAPGDGAA
+153 QPSAPGDGVA
-163 AGTDKPAEGDGN
+163 AG
-175 PADKPAEKDDAADK
+175 ADKPAEKDDAADK
-189 PAGDTEADAVTP
+189 PAGDTEVDA

-208 NFAYARHAAPV
+208 NFAYISHAAPV
-219 LGDKVPFV
+219 LGDKVPLAI
-227 VALQDENAQPAKG
+227 ALQDENAQLAKG
-240 VLTVRGALGDVAFE
+240 VLTVRGALGDVTFE
-254 STRIDGR
+254 STRTDGR
-261 FLVFELATESLGAG
+261 FLVFDLATESLGVG
-275 QAQLVQLEVTYA
+275 QAQLVQLEVTFA

-293 VDFLADDAACVIEVA
+293 VDFLVDAAAYVIEVA
-308 QEAPE
+308 QEASVPADAE
-313 AADAGAEGASDT
+313 DAPDAADS
-325 ADVVDPTAAQEASA
+325 TAAQETSA
-339 QDAAGKMS
+339 QDAAGKMN

-353 LWVFQKDD
+353 LWLFQKDEA
-361 VAKVFDGPAI
+361 AKVLDGSAI

-379 KLLALGFGEFE
+379 KLLVLGFGEFE
-390 VVPVPTEADALA
+390 VVPAPTEPNVL
-402 ASKPYLYKDTPA
+402 STEPYLYKDTPA

-420 EGWLDYVSS
+420 EGWLDYVTFSG
-429 SDLMTGYTTGSD
+429 LMTGYTTGAD

-478 TTTHFYDVA
+478 TTTHFYDVP
-487 TGEYFTAAVEW
+487 TGEYYTAAVEW

-578 PARLKPQA
+578 PARLKPQD

-595 MFTVLVRDTLDGA
+595 MFTVLVRDTLNGA

-705 LAPTAN
+705 LAPTATSE
-711 DAWDMH
+711 WDMH

-724 HTAPSNNGFT
+724 HTAPSNSGFT

-744 EDTATTLGREKS
+744 EDTAATLGREKS
-756 TSTSKTVWLDSDGFY
+756 TNTSKTVWLNSDGFY

-793 ISGDSVYVYN
+793 ISGDSVYMYN
-803 MIRNLTSPTEWLLA
+803 EIRNLTSPTEWLLA

-848 YTPTVK
+848 YTPTVR
-854 GLFSVGSRGY
+854 GLFSVGSRGG

-876 TQFYGDYLFHSTT
+876 TQFCGDYLFHSTT
-889 YYTSGAPKDTRLG
+889 YSTNGVPIDTRLG

-918 WINETIPSGTTVYV
+918 WIYETIPSGTTVYV

>member
-695 QTAEVIVWQA
+695 QTAEVIVWRA
-705 LAPTAN
+705 LAPTVT

-724 HTAPSNNGFT
+724 HTAPSNDGFT

>member
-1 MRQVRSSRA
+1 
-10 TVYALLVLVLSCAF
+10 
-24 ALACMVP
+24 
-31 DMGSAW
+31 MGSAW
-37 ADDASESGA
+37 ADDASEPGA
-46 ASYEQEQ
+46 AGYEQEQ
-53 SPDAGNGGEQEG
+53 TPDAGNGGEQEG
-65 DGDAVT
+65 DGDDVT
-71 PGTPD
+71 PGAPD
-76 ASGDTEQPSAPGD
+76 ASGDTEQPAAPGD
-89 GVVSPDSEQPAEP
+89 GVVSPGPEQPAGP

-109 SDQPGVPAP
+109 PDQPGVPAP
-118 GESAQP
+118 GEP
-124 DAPAA
+124 
-129 GNPDSSAQPDVPA
+129 AQPDVPA
-142 TPDNSAGSGSD
+142 TPDNSAGAGSD
-153 QPSAPGDGAA
+153 QPSAPGDGVA
-163 AGTDKPAEGDGN
+163 AGADKPAEGDGST
-175 PADKPAEKDDAADK
+175 ADKPAEKDDAADK
-189 PAGDTEADAVTP
+189 PAGDTEVDA

-208 NFAYARHAAPV
+208 NFAYISHAAPV
-219 LGDKVPFV
+219 LGDKVLLAI
-227 VALQDENAQPAKG
+227 ALQDENAQLAKG
-240 VLTVRGALGDVAFE
+240 VLTVRGALGDVTFE
-254 STRIDGR
+254 STRTDGR
-261 FLVFELATESLGAG
+261 FLVFDLATESLGVG
-275 QAQLVQLEVTYA
+275 QAQLVQLEVTFA

-293 VDFLADDAACVIEVA
+293 VDFLVDAAAYVIEVA
-308 QEAPE
+308 QEASVPADAE
-313 AADAGAEGASDT
+313 DAPDAADS
-325 ADVVDPTAAQEASA
+325 TAAQETSA
-339 QDAAGKMS
+339 QDAAGKMN

-353 LWVFQKDD
+353 LWLFQKDEA
-361 VAKVFDGPAI
+361 AKVLDGSAS

-379 KLLALGFGEFE
+379 KLLSLGFGEFE
-390 VVPVPTEADALA
+390 VVPAPTEPNVL
-402 ASKPYLYKDTPA
+402 STEPYLYKDTPA

-420 EGWLDYVSS
+420 EGWLDYVTSS
-429 SDLMTGYTTGSD
+429 GLMTGYTTGAD

-478 TTTHFYDVA
+478 TTTHFYDVP
-487 TGEYFTAAVEW
+487 TGEYYTAAVEW

-578 PARLKPQA
+578 PARLKPQD

-595 MFTVLVRDTLDGA
+595 MFTVLVRDTLNGA

-705 LAPTAN
+705 LAPTATSE
-711 DAWDMH
+711 WDMH

-724 HTAPSNNGFT
+724 HTAPSNSGFT

-744 EDTATTLGREKS
+744 EDTAATLGREKS
-756 TSTSKTVWLDSDGFY
+756 TNTSKTVWLNSDGFY

-793 ISGDSVYVYN
+793 ISGDSVYMYN
-803 MIRNLTSPTEWLLA
+803 EIRNLTSPTEWLLA

-854 GLFSVGSRGY
+854 GLFSVGLRDI

-889 YYTSGAPKDTRLG
+889 YSTNGVPIDTRLG

-918 WINETIPSGTTVYV
+918 WIYETIPSGTTVYV

>member
-10 TVYALLVLVLSCAF
+10 TVYALLVLVLSCVF
-24 ALACMVP
+24 ALVCMVSG
-31 DMGSAW
+31 MGSAW
-37 ADDASESGA
+37 ADDASGPGA

-695 QTAEVIVWQA
+695 QTAEVIVWRA
-705 LAPTAN
+705 LAPTVT

>member
-10 TVYALLVLVLSCAF
+10 TVYALLVPVLSCVF
-24 ALACMVP
+24 ALACMAP
-31 DMGSAW
+31 GMGSAW
-37 ADDASESGA
+37 ADDASGPGA
-46 ASYEQEQ
+46 AGYEQQE
-53 SPDAGNGGEQEG
+53 PAADNGGEQEG

-76 ASGDTEQPSAPGD
+76 ASGDAEQPAAPGD
-89 GVVSPDSEQPAEP
+89 GPASPDPEQPAGPDVPAAGNPDQPAAPAPGEP
-102 DAPATGD
+102 DAPATG
-109 SDQPGVPAP
+109 
-118 GESAQP
+118 
-124 DAPAA
+124 
-129 GNPDSSAQPDVPA
+129 NPDSPAQPDVPA

-201 VAPVELL
+201 VAPAELL
-208 NFAYARHAAPV
+208 NFAYASHAAPA
-219 LGDKVPFV
+219 LGDKVPFA

-240 VLTVRGALGDVAFE
+240 VLTVRGALGDVTFE
-254 STRIDGR
+254 STRTDGR
-261 FLVFELATESLGAG
+261 FLVFDLATESLGVG

-293 VDFLADDAACVIEVA
+293 VDFLVDAAAYVIEVA

-313 AADAGAEGASDT
+313 AADVADADAGE
-325 ADVVDPTAAQEASA
+325 AANQDAMQEVSA
-339 QDAAGKMS
+339 QDASGKMN

-353 LWVFQKDD
+353 LWLFQKDEA
-361 VAKVFDGPAI
+361 AKVLDGSAI

-390 VVPVPTEADALA
+390 VVPAPIEADPLA

-420 EGWLDYVSS
+420 EGWLDYVTSS
-429 SDLMTGYTTGSD
+429 GLMTGYTTGAD

-478 TTTHFYDVA
+478 TTTHFYDVP
-487 TGEYFTAAVEW
+487 TGEYYTAAVEW

-643 SDLTYE
+643 SGLTYE

-659 WRSGSKKDASFSYYL
+659 WRSGSKKDASFSFYL

-705 LAPTAN
+705 LAPTAT

-724 HTAPSNNGFT
+724 HTAPSNDGFT
-734 FEYVWKKGMY
+734 FEYVWK
-744 EDTATTLGREKS
+744 
-756 TSTSKTVWLDSDGFY
+756 
-771 WLYAKVTDP
+771 
-780 EGHQSYA
+780 
-787 GTRVKV
+787 
-793 ISGDSVYVYN
+793 
-803 MIRNLTSPTEWLLA
+803 
-817 VDTESCLVGVYYKMP
+817 
-832 YGWEEG
+832 
-838 ALWLCSPGTY
+838 
-848 YTPTVK
+848 
-854 GLFSVGSRGY
+854 
-864 YFDSYGVRCYYW
+864 
-876 TQFYGDYLFHSTT
+876 
-889 YYTSGAPKDTRLG
+889 
-902 MHLSHG
+902 
-908 CVRLETSNAK
+908 
-918 WINETIPSGTTVYV
+918 
-932 Y
+932 

>member
-10 TVYALLVLVLSCAF
+10 TVYALLVLVLSCVF
-24 ALACMVP
+24 ALACMAP
-31 DMGSAW
+31 GMGSAW

-46 ASYEQEQ
+46 ASYEQQ
-53 SPDAGNGGEQEG
+53 APGADDDGEQQG
-65 DGDAVT
+65 DGDATT
-71 PGTPD
+71 PGAPD

-89 GVVSPDSEQPAEP
+89 GVVSPDPGQPAGP

-109 SDQPGVPAP
+109 PDQPGAPAP
-118 GESAQP
+118 GEPAQP
-124 DAPAA
+124 DAPA
-129 GNPDSSAQPDVPA
+129 
-142 TPDNSAGSGSD
+142 TPDNSTGAGSD

-163 AGTDKPAEGDGN
+163 DGADKPTEGDGSS
-175 PADKPAEKDDAADK
+175 ADKPAEKDDAADK

-201 VAPVELL
+201 VAPAELV
-208 NFAYARHAAPV
+208 NFAYASHAAPA
-219 LGDKVPFV
+219 LGDKVPLAI
-227 VALQDENAQPAKG
+227 ALQDENAQPAKG
-240 VLTVRGALGDVAFE
+240 VLTVRGALGDVTFE
-254 STRIDGR
+254 STRTDGR
-261 FLVFELATESLGAG
+261 FLVFDLATESLGVG
-275 QAQLVQLEVTYA
+275 QAQLVQLEVTFA
-287 DESRGV
+287 DGSRSV
-293 VDFLADDAACVIEVA
+293 VDFLADAAAYTIEVA
-308 QEAPE
+308 QEASAPTD
-313 AADAGAEGASDT
+313 ADAEGASSA
-325 ADVVDPTAAQEASA
+325 ADAADPTAAQDAS
-339 QDAAGKMS
+339 GKMN

-353 LWVFQKDD
+353 LWLFQKGEP
-361 VAKVFDGPAI
+361 AKVFDGSTI

-390 VVPVPTEADALA
+390 VVPAPIEPNTLSTE
-402 ASKPYLYKDTPA
+402 PYLYKDTPA

-420 EGWLDYVSS
+420 EGWLDYVTSS
-429 SDLMTGYTTGSD
+429 GLMTGYTTGAD

-478 TTTHFYDVA
+478 KTSHFYDVP

-538 GGNLGNISSFPD
+538 GGNLGDISSFPD

-595 MFTVLVRDTLDGA
+595 MFTVLVRDTLNGA

-637 QVSGST
+637 QVSGLT

-659 WRSGSKKDASFSYYL
+659 WRSGSKKDASFSFYL

-705 LAPTAN
+705 LAPTATS
-711 DAWDMH
+711 AWDMH
-717 TWTIGVN
+717 SWTIGVN
-724 HTAPSNNGFT
+724 HTAPSNSGFT

-744 EDTATTLGREKS
+744 EDTAATLGREKS
-756 TSTSKTVWLDSDGFY
+756 TNTSKTVWLDSDGFY

-793 ISGDSVYVYN
+793 VSGASVYMYN
-803 MIRNLTSPTEWLLA
+803 EIRNLTSPTEWLLA

-838 ALWLCSPGTY
+838 ALWACSPGAY
-848 YTPTVK
+848 YTPTVT

-876 TQFYGDYLFHSTT
+876 TQFWGDYLFHSTT
-889 YYTSGAPKDTRLG
+889 YSTNGVPIDTRLG

-918 WINETIPSGTTVYV
+918 WIYETIPSGTTVYV

>member
-1 MRQVRSSRA
+1 
-10 TVYALLVLVLSCAF
+10 
-24 ALACMVP
+24 
-31 DMGSAW
+31 MGSAW

-46 ASYEQEQ
+46 ASYEQGQ
-53 SPDAGNGGEQEG
+53 TPDAGNGGEQED
-65 DGDAVT
+65 DGDAAM
-71 PGTPD
+71 PGAPD
-76 ASGDTEQPSAPGD
+76 ASGDTEKPAAPGD
-89 GVVSPDSEQPAEP
+89 GVVSPDTGQPAEP

-109 SDQPGVPAP
+109 SDQPDAPAP
-118 GESAQP
+118 GEP
-124 DAPAA
+124 
-129 GNPDSSAQPDVPA
+129 AQPDVPA
-142 TPDNSAGSGSD
+142 TPDNSTGAGSD

-163 AGTDKPAEGDGN
+163 DGADKPAEGDGSS
-175 PADKPAEKDDAADK
+175 ADKPAEKDDAADK
-189 PAGDTEADAVTP
+189 PAGDTEADAVAS
-201 VAPVELL
+201 VAPAELV
-208 NFAYARHAAPV
+208 NFAYASHAAPA
-219 LGDKVPFV
+219 LGDKVPLAI
-227 VALQDENAQPAKG
+227 ALQDENAQPAKG
-240 VLTVRGALGDVAFE
+240 VLTVRGALGDVTFE
-254 STRIDGR
+254 STRTDGR
-261 FLVFELATESLGAG
+261 FLVFDLATESLGVG
-275 QAQLVQLEVTYA
+275 QAQLVQLEVTFA
-287 DESRGV
+287 DGSRSV
-293 VDFLADDAACVIEVA
+293 VDFLADAAAYTIEVA

-325 ADVVDPTAAQEASA
+325 ADVVDPTAAQ
-339 QDAAGKMS
+339 DAAGKMN

-353 LWVFQKDD
+353 LWLFQKDEP
-361 VAKVFDGPAI
+361 AKVFDGSSI
-371 EIEQAVAE
+371 EVEQAVAE

-390 VVPVPTEADALA
+390 VVPAPAEIDALA

-420 EGWLDYVSS
+420 EGWLDYVTSS
-429 SDLMTGYTTGSD
+429 GLMTGYTTGAD

-478 TTTHFYDVA
+478 TTTHFYDVP

-538 GGNLGNISSFPD
+538 GGNLGDISSFPD

-595 MFTVLVRDTLDGA
+595 MFTVLVRDTLNGA

-626 LIAGGNITATP
+626 LIAGGNITVTP

-659 WRSGSKKDASFSYYL
+659 WRSGSKKDASFSFYL

-688 SNGISRI
+688 SSGISRI
-695 QTAEVIVWQA
+695 QTVEVIVWQA
-705 LAPTAN
+705 LAPTATS
-711 DAWDMH
+711 AWDMH
-717 TWTIGVN
+717 SWTIGVN
-724 HTAPSNNGFT
+724 HTAPSNSGFT

-744 EDTATTLGREKS
+744 EDTAATLGREKS
-756 TSTSKTVWLDSDGFY
+756 TNTSKTVWLDSDGFY

-793 ISGDSVYVYN
+793 VSGASVYMYN
-803 MIRNLTSPTEWLLA
+803 EIRNLTSPTEWLLA

-838 ALWLCSPGTY
+838 ALWACSPGTY
-848 YTPTVK
+848 YTPTVT

-889 YYTSGAPKDTRLG
+889 YYTNGAPKDTRLG

>member
-10 TVYALLVLVLSCAF
+10 TVYALLVLVLSCVF
-24 ALACMVP
+24 ALACMAP
-31 DMGSAW
+31 GMGSAW

-46 ASYEQEQ
+46 ASYEQGQ
-53 SPDAGNGGEQEG
+53 APDAGNGGEQEG
-65 DGDAVT
+65 DGDAVM
-71 PGTPD
+71 PGAPD
-76 ASGDTEQPSAPGD
+76 ASGDTEKPAAPGD
-89 GVVSPDSEQPAEP
+89 GVVSPDPGQPAEP

-109 SDQPGVPAP
+109 PDQPAAPAP
-118 GESAQP
+118 GEPAQP
-124 DAPAA
+124 DAPA
-129 GNPDSSAQPDVPA
+129 
-142 TPDNSAGSGSD
+142 TPDNSTGAGSD

-163 AGTDKPAEGDGN
+163 DGADKPAEGDGSS
-175 PADKPAEKDDAADK
+175 ADKPAEKDDAADK
-189 PAGDTEADAVTP
+189 PAGDTETDAVAP
-201 VAPVELL
+201 VAPAELL
-208 NFAYARHAAPV
+208 SFAYASHAAPA
-219 LGDKVPFV
+219 LGDKVPLAI
-227 VALQDENAQPAKG
+227 ALQDENAQPAKG

-254 STRIDGR
+254 STRTDGR
-261 FLVFELATESLGAG
+261 FLVFDLATESLGVG
-275 QAQLVQLEVTYA
+275 QAQLVQLEVTFA
-287 DESRGV
+287 DGSRSV
-293 VDFLADDAACVIEVA
+293 VDFLADAAAYTIEVA
-308 QEAPE
+308 QEASAPTD
-313 AADAGAEGASDT
+313 ADAGDASSV
-325 ADVVDPTAAQEASA
+325 ADAADPTAAQ
-339 QDAAGKMS
+339 QDAAGKMN

-353 LWVFQKDD
+353 LWLFQKDEP
-361 VAKVFDGPAI
+361 AKVFDGSSI
-371 EIEQAVAE
+371 EVEQAVAE
-379 KLLALGFGEFE
+379 KLLVLGFGEFE
-390 VVPVPTEADALA
+390 VVPAPAEIDALA

-420 EGWLDYVSS
+420 EGWLDYVTSS
-429 SDLMTGYTTGSD
+429 GLMTGYTTGAD

-478 TTTHFYDVA
+478 TTTHFYDVP
-487 TGEYFTAAVEW
+487 TGEYYTAAVEW

-659 WRSGSKKDASFSYYL
+659 WRSGSKKDASFSFYL

-705 LAPTAN
+705 LAPTATS
-711 DAWDMH
+711 AWDMH
-717 TWTIGVN
+717 SWTIGVN
-724 HTAPSNNGFT
+724 HTAPSNSGFT

-744 EDTATTLGREKS
+744 EDTAATLGREKS
-756 TSTSKTVWLDSDGFY
+756 TNTSKTVWLDSDGFY

-793 ISGDSVYVYN
+793 VSGASVYMYN
-803 MIRNLTSPTEWLLA
+803 EIRNLTSPTEWLLA

-838 ALWLCSPGTY
+838 ALWACSPGTY
-848 YTPTVK
+848 YTPTVT

-864 YFDSYGVRCYYW
+864 SFDSYGVRCYYW

-918 WINETIPSGTTVYV
+918 WIYETIPSGTTVYV

>member
-659 WRSGSKKDASFSYYL
+659 WCSGSKKDASFSYYL

-695 QTAEVIVWQA
+695 QTAEVIVWRA
-705 LAPTAN
+705 LAPTVT

>member
-1 MRQVRSSRA
+1 MRQGRSSRA
-10 TVYALLVLVLSCAF
+10 AVYALLVLVLSCVF

-31 DMGSAW
+31 GMGSAW
-37 ADDASESGA
+37 ADDASESSIAG
-46 ASYEQEQ
+46 YEQQ
-53 SPDAGNGGEQEG
+53 QGPDAGNGGEQEG
-65 DGDAVT
+65 DGDDVT
-71 PGTPD
+71 PGAPD
-76 ASGDTEQPSAPGD
+76 ASGDTEQPAAPGD
-89 GVVSPDSEQPAEP
+89 GVVSPGPEQPAGP

-109 SDQPGVPAP
+109 PDQPGVPAP
-118 GESAQP
+118 GEP
-124 DAPAA
+124 
-129 GNPDSSAQPDVPA
+129 AQPDVPA
-142 TPDNSAGSGSD
+142 TPDNSAGAGSD
-153 QPSAPGDGAA
+153 QPSAPGDGVA
-163 AGTDKPAEGDGN
+163 AGADKPAEGDGST
-175 PADKPAEKDDAADK
+175 ADKPAEKDDAADK
-189 PAGDTEADAVTP
+189 PAGDTEVDA

-208 NFAYARHAAPV
+208 NFAYISHAAPV
-219 LGDKVPFV
+219 LGDKVPLAI
-227 VALQDENAQPAKG
+227 ALQDENAQLAKG
-240 VLTVRGALGDVAFE
+240 VLTVRGALGDVTFE
-254 STRIDGR
+254 STRTDGR
-261 FLVFELATESLGAG
+261 FLVFDLATESLGVG
-275 QAQLVQLEVTYA
+275 QAQLVQLEVTFA
-287 DESRGV
+287 DESRSV
-293 VDFLADDAACVIEVA
+293 VDFMADEDVYATEVA
-308 QEAPE
+308 QEAP
-313 AADAGAEGASDT
+313 APADGADVEGA
-325 ADVVDPTAAQEASA
+325 PAQDDAQDAVQETSA
-339 QDAAGKMS
+339 QDASGKMN

-353 LWVFQKDD
+353 LWLFQKDEA
-361 VAKVFDGPAI
+361 AKVLDGSAI

-379 KLLALGFGEFE
+379 KLLSLGFGEFE
-390 VVPVPTEADALA
+390 VVPAPTEPNVL
-402 ASKPYLYKDTPA
+402 STEPYLYKDTPA

-420 EGWLDYVSS
+420 EGWLDYVTSS
-429 SDLMTGYTTGSD
+429 GLMTGYTTGAD

-478 TTTHFYDVA
+478 TTTHFYDVP
-487 TGEYFTAAVEW
+487 TGEYYTAAVEW

-578 PARLKPQA
+578 PARLKPQD

-595 MFTVLVRDTLDGA
+595 MFTVLVRDTLNGA

-705 LAPTAN
+705 LAPTATSE
-711 DAWDMH
+711 WDMH

-724 HTAPSNNGFT
+724 HTAPSNSGFT

-744 EDTATTLGREKS
+744 EDTAATLGREKS
-756 TSTSKTVWLDSDGFY
+756 TNTSKTVWLNSDGFY

-793 ISGDSVYVYN
+793 ISGDSVYMYN
-803 MIRNLTSPTEWLLA
+803 EIRNLTSPTEWLLA

-854 GLFSVGSRGY
+854 GLFSVGLRDI

-889 YYTSGAPKDTRLG
+889 YYTNGAPKDTRLG

-918 WINETIPSGTTVYV
+918 WIYETIPSGTTVYV

>member
-10 TVYALLVLVLSCAF
+10 TVYALLVLVLSCVF
-24 ALACMVP
+24 ALACMAP
-31 DMGSAW
+31 GMGSAW
-37 ADDASESGA
+37 ADDASESGV

-65 DGDAVT
+65 DGDAVM
-71 PGTPD
+71 PGAPD
-76 ASGDTEQPSAPGD
+76 VSGDTEKPAVPGD
-89 GVVSPDSEQPAEP
+89 GVVSPDPGQPAEP
-102 DAPATGD
+102 DTPATGD
-109 SDQPGVPAP
+109 PDQPAAPAP
-118 GESAQP
+118 GEPAQP
-124 DAPAA
+124 DA
-129 GNPDSSAQPDVPA
+129 PA
-142 TPDNSAGSGSD
+142 TPDNSAGIGSD
-153 QPSAPGDGAA
+153 QPSAPGDGVADGA
-163 AGTDKPAEGDGN
+163 DKPAEGDGSS
-175 PADKPAEKDDAADK
+175 AGKPTEKDDAADK

-201 VAPVELL
+201 VAPAELL
-208 NFAYARHAAPV
+208 NFAYASHAAPA
-219 LGDKVPFV
+219 LGDKVPLAI
-227 VALQDENAQPAKG
+227 ALQDENAQPAKG
-240 VLTVRGALGDVAFE
+240 VLTVRGALGDVTFE
-254 STRIDGR
+254 STRTDGR
-261 FLVFELATESLGAG
+261 FLVFDLATESLGVG
-275 QAQLVQLEVTYA
+275 QAQLVQLEVTFA
-287 DESRGV
+287 DGSRSV
-293 VDFLADDAACVIEVA
+293 VDFLADAAAYTIEVA
-308 QEAPE
+308 QEASAPTD
-313 AADAGAEGASDT
+313 ADAEDAPDA
-325 ADVVDPTAAQEASA
+325 ADPTAAQ
-339 QDAAGKMS
+339 QDAAGKMN

-353 LWVFQKDD
+353 LWLFQKGEP
-361 VAKVFDGPAI
+361 AKVFDGSTI
-371 EIEQAVAE
+371 EVEQAMAE

-390 VVPVPTEADALA
+390 VVPAPIEPNTLSTE
-402 ASKPYLYKDTPA
+402 PYLYKDTPA

-420 EGWLDYVSS
+420 EGWLDYVTSS
-429 SDLMTGYTTGSD
+429 GLMTGYTTGAD

-468 DATTNPSSYG
+468 NATTNPSSYG
-478 TTTHFYDVA
+478 TTTHFYDVP
-487 TGEYFTAAVEW
+487 TGEYYTAAVEW

-563 WANGRGIITGDKTQT
+563 WANGRGIITGDKILT

-595 MFTVLVRDTLDGA
+595 MFTVLVRDTLNGA

-643 SDLTYE
+643 SDLSYE

-659 WRSGSKKDASFSYYL
+659 WRSGSKKDASFSFYL

-688 SNGISRI
+688 SSGISRI

-705 LAPTAN
+705 LAPTATS
-711 DAWDMH
+711 AWDMH
-717 TWTIGVN
+717 SWTIGVN
-724 HTAPSNNGFT
+724 HTAPSNSGFT

-744 EDTATTLGREKS
+744 EDTAATLGREKS
-756 TSTSKTVWLDSDGFY
+756 TNTSKTVWLDSDGFY

-793 ISGDSVYVYN
+793 VSGASVYMYN
-803 MIRNLTSPTEWLLA
+803 EIRNLTSPTEWLLA

-838 ALWLCSPGTY
+838 ALWACSPGTY
-848 YTPTVK
+848 YTPTVT

-889 YYTSGAPKDTRLG
+889 YYTNGAPKDTRLG

>member
-1 MRQVRSSRA
+1 MRQGRSSRA
-10 TVYALLVLVLSCAF
+10 AVYALLVLVLSCVF

-31 DMGSAW
+31 GMGSAW
-37 ADDASESGA
+37 ADDASESSIAG
-46 ASYEQEQ
+46 YEQQ
-53 SPDAGNGGEQEG
+53 QGPDAGNGGEQEG
-65 DGDAVT
+65 DGDDVT
-71 PGTPD
+71 PGAPD
-76 ASGDTEQPSAPGD
+76 ASGDTEQPAAPGD
-89 GVVSPDSEQPAEP
+89 GVVSPGPEQPAGP

-109 SDQPGVPAP
+109 PDQPGVPAP
-118 GESAQP
+118 GEP
-124 DAPAA
+124 
-129 GNPDSSAQPDVPA
+129 AQPDVPA
-142 TPDNSAGSGSD
+142 TPDNSAGAGSD
-153 QPSAPGDGAA
+153 QPSAPGDGVA
-163 AGTDKPAEGDGN
+163 AGADKPAEGDGST
-175 PADKPAEKDDAADK
+175 ADKPAEKDDAADK
-189 PAGDTEADAVTP
+189 PAGDTEVDA

-208 NFAYARHAAPV
+208 NFAYISHAAPV
-219 LGDKVPFV
+219 LGDKVLLAI
-227 VALQDENAQPAKG
+227 ALQDENAQLAKG
-240 VLTVRGALGDVAFE
+240 VLTVRGALGDVTFE
-254 STRIDGR
+254 STRTDGR
-261 FLVFELATESLGAG
+261 FLVFDLATESLGVG
-275 QAQLVQLEVTYA
+275 QAQLVQLEVTFA

-293 VDFLADDAACVIEVA
+293 VDFLVDAAAYVIEVA
-308 QEAPE
+308 QEASVPADAE
-313 AADAGAEGASDT
+313 DAPDAADS
-325 ADVVDPTAAQEASA
+325 TAAQETSA
-339 QDAAGKMS
+339 QDAAGKMN

-353 LWVFQKDD
+353 LWLFQKDEA
-361 VAKVFDGPAI
+361 AKVLDGSAI

-379 KLLALGFGEFE
+379 KLLVLGFGEFE
-390 VVPVPTEADALA
+390 VVPAPTEPNVL
-402 ASKPYLYKDTPA
+402 STEPYLYKDTPA

-420 EGWLDYVSS
+420 EGWLDYVTSS
-429 SDLMTGYTTGSD
+429 GLMTGYTTGAD

-478 TTTHFYDVA
+478 TTTHFYDVP
-487 TGEYFTAAVEW
+487 TGEYYTAAVEW

-578 PARLKPQA
+578 PARLKPQDD
-586 NTTRAEAAK
+586 TTRAEAAK
-595 MFTVLVRDTLDGA
+595 MFTVLVRDTLNGA

-618 SLSTPNHY
+618 SLSTPNRY

-705 LAPTAN
+705 LAPTATSE
-711 DAWDMH
+711 WDMH

-724 HTAPSNNGFT
+724 HTAPSNSGFT

-744 EDTATTLGREKS
+744 EDTAATLGREKS
-756 TSTSKTVWLDSDGFY
+756 TNTSKTVWLNSDGFY

-793 ISGDSVYVYN
+793 ISGDSVYMYN
-803 MIRNLTSPTEWLLA
+803 EIRNLTSPTEWLLA

-848 YTPTVK
+848 YTPTVR
-854 GLFSVGSRGY
+854 GLFSVGSRGG

-876 TQFYGDYLFHSTT
+876 TQFCGDYLFHSTT
-889 YYTSGAPKDTRLG
+889 YSTNGVPIDTRLG

-918 WINETIPSGTTVYV
+918 WIYETIPSGTTVYV

>member
-659 WRSGSKKDASFSYYL
+659 WRSGSKKDASFSFYL

-688 SNGISRI
+688 SSGISRI

-705 LAPTAN
+705 LAPTATSE
-711 DAWDMH
+711 WDMH

-793 ISGDSVYVYN
+793 VSGASVYMYN
-803 MIRNLTSPTEWLLA
+803 EIRNLTSPTEWLLA

-838 ALWLCSPGTY
+838 ALWACSPGTY
-848 YTPTVK
+848 YTPTVT

-864 YFDSYGVRCYYW
+864 SFDSYGVRCYYW

-918 WINETIPSGTTVYV
+918 WIYETIPSGTTVYV

>member
-10 TVYALLVLVLSCAF
+10 TVYALLVLVLSCVF
-24 ALACMVP
+24 ALACMAP
-31 DMGSAW
+31 GMGSAW

-65 DGDAVT
+65 DGAAVM
-71 PGTPD
+71 PGAPD
-76 ASGDTEQPSAPGD
+76 VSGDTEKPAVPGD
-89 GVVSPDSEQPAEP
+89 GFVAPDPGQPAEP

-109 SDQPGVPAP
+109 PDQPAAPAP
-118 GESAQP
+118 GEPAQP
-124 DAPAA
+124 DA
-129 GNPDSSAQPDVPA
+129 PA
-142 TPDNSAGSGSD
+142 TPDNSAGIGSD
-153 QPSAPGDGAA
+153 QPSAPGEGAA
-163 AGTDKPAEGDGN
+163 SGADKPAEGDGSS
-175 PADKPAEKDDAADK
+175 ADKPAEKDDAADK
-189 PAGDTEADAVTP
+189 PAGDTEADAVAP
-201 VAPVELL
+201 VAPAELV
-208 NFAYARHAAPV
+208 NFAYASHAAPA
-219 LGDKVPFV
+219 LGDKVPLAI
-227 VALQDENAQPAKG
+227 ALQDENAQPAKG
-240 VLTVRGALGDVAFE
+240 VLTVRGALGDVTFE
-254 STRIDGR
+254 STRTDGR
-261 FLVFELATESLGAG
+261 FLVFDLATESLGVG
-275 QAQLVQLEVTYA
+275 QAQLVQLEVTFA

-293 VDFLADDAACVIEVA
+293 VDFLADAAAYVIEVA

-313 AADAGAEGASDT
+313 AADADAEDAPD
-325 ADVVDPTAAQEASA
+325 AADPTAAQ
-339 QDAAGKMS
+339 QDAAGKMN

-353 LWVFQKDD
+353 LWLFQKDEP
-361 VAKVFDGPAI
+361 AKVFDGSSI
-371 EIEQAVAE
+371 EVEQAVAE

-390 VVPVPTEADALA
+390 VVPAPTEIDALA

-420 EGWLDYVSS
+420 EGWLDYVTSS
-429 SDLMTGYTTGSD
+429 GLMTGYTTGAD

-478 TTTHFYDVA
+478 TTTHFYDVPA
-487 TGEYFTAAVEW
+487 GEYFTAAVEW

-595 MFTVLVRDTLDGA
+595 MFTVLVRDTLNGA

-659 WRSGSKKDASFSYYL
+659 WRSGSKKDASFSFYL

-705 LAPTAN
+705 LAPTATS
-711 DAWDMH
+711 AWDMH
-717 TWTIGVN
+717 SWTIGVN
-724 HTAPSNNGFT
+724 HTAPSNSGFT

-744 EDTATTLGREKS
+744 EDTAATLGREKS
-756 TSTSKTVWLDSDGFY
+756 TNTSKTVWLDSDGFY

-793 ISGDSVYVYN
+793 VSGASVYMYN
-803 MIRNLTSPTEWLLA
+803 EIRNLTSPTEWLLA

-838 ALWLCSPGTY
+838 ALWACSPGTY
-848 YTPTVK
+848 YTPTVT
-854 GLFSVGSRGY
+854 GLFSVGSRGG

-876 TQFYGDYLFHSTT
+876 TQFCGDYLFHSTT
-889 YYTSGAPKDTRLG
+889 YSTNGVPIDTRLG

-918 WINETIPSGTTVYV
+918 WIYETIPSGTTVYV

>member
-1 MRQVRSSRA
+1 MRQGRSSRA
-10 TVYALLVLVLSCAF
+10 TVYALLVLVLSCVF

-31 DMGSAW
+31 GMGSAW
-37 ADDASESGA
+37 ADDASESSIAG
-46 ASYEQEQ
+46 YEQQ
-53 SPDAGNGGEQEG
+53 QGPDAGNGGEQEG
-65 DGDAVT
+65 DGDDVT
-71 PGTPD
+71 PGAPD
-76 ASGDTEQPSAPGD
+76 ASGDTEQPAAPGD
-89 GVVSPDSEQPAEP
+89 GVVSPGPEQPAGP

-109 SDQPGVPAP
+109 PDQPGVPAP
-118 GESAQP
+118 GEP
-124 DAPAA
+124 
-129 GNPDSSAQPDVPA
+129 AQPDVPA
-142 TPDNSAGSGSD
+142 TPDNSAGAGSD
-153 QPSAPGDGAA
+153 QPSAPGDGVA
-163 AGTDKPAEGDGN
+163 AGADKPAEGDGST
-175 PADKPAEKDDAADK
+175 ADKPAEKDDAADK
-189 PAGDTEADAVTP
+189 PAGDTEVDA

-208 NFAYARHAAPV
+208 NFAYISHAAPV
-219 LGDKVPFV
+219 LGDKVLLAI
-227 VALQDENAQPAKG
+227 ALQDENAQLAKG
-240 VLTVRGALGDVAFE
+240 VLTVRGALGDVTFE
-254 STRIDGR
+254 STRTDGR
-261 FLVFELATESLGAG
+261 FLVFDLVTESLGGG
-275 QAQLVQLEVTYA
+275 QAQLVQLEVTFA
-287 DESRGV
+287 DGSRGV
-293 VDFLADDAACVIEVA
+293 VDFLVDAAAYVIEVA
-308 QEAPE
+308 QEASVPADAE
-313 AADAGAEGASDT
+313 DAPDAADS
-325 ADVVDPTAAQEASA
+325 TAAQETSA
-339 QDAAGKMS
+339 QDAAGKMN

-353 LWVFQKDD
+353 LWLFQKDEA
-361 VAKVFDGPAI
+361 AKVLDGSAI

-379 KLLALGFGEFE
+379 KLLVLGFGEFE
-390 VVPVPTEADALA
+390 VVPAPTEPNVL
-402 ASKPYLYKDTPA
+402 STEPYLYKDTPA

-420 EGWLDYVSS
+420 EGWLDYVTSS
-429 SDLMTGYTTGSD
+429 GLMTGYTTGAD

-478 TTTHFYDVA
+478 TTTHFYDVP
-487 TGEYFTAAVEW
+487 TGEYYTAAVEW

-578 PARLKPQA
+578 PARLKPQD

-595 MFTVLVRDTLDGA
+595 MFTVLVRDTLNGA

-705 LAPTAN
+705 LAPTATSE
-711 DAWDMH
+711 WDMH

-724 HTAPSNNGFT
+724 HTAPSNSGFT

-744 EDTATTLGREKS
+744 EDTAATLGREKS
-756 TSTSKTVWLDSDGFY
+756 TNTSKTVWLNSDGFY

-793 ISGDSVYVYN
+793 ISGDSVYMYN
-803 MIRNLTSPTEWLLA
+803 EIRNLTSPTEWLLA

-864 YFDSYGVRCYYW
+864 SFDSYGVRCYYW

-889 YYTSGAPKDTRLG
+889 YYTNGAPKDTRLG

-918 WINETIPSGTTVYV
+918 WIYETIPSGTTVYV